1 MKNKTR
7 ILGFLAAGVVA
18 STIMLAGCKNN
29 AQTTTNGGQSSSL
42 VTAQKGEKENP
53 FNIAEAV
60 EKCAANDAETRYYV
74 KGKIKEISNALYG
87 QMILED
93 ETGTLEVYGSYSA
106 DGEKR
111 YSELLDKPQ
120 AGDTVLMYATLVTF
134 KNKPEIK
141 SGWIISFEKGKNE
154 FDSSKYE
161 EVSVNDAR
169 LKADDSLV
177 KVSGTVAKITYASGM
192 KPNGIYLVDNTNS
205 IYVYDANGSITSEVN
220 VGNNITLYG
229 KKTHYIL
236 EKEQAAAAK
245 YGYKG
250 CNQLVDCV
258 LGDNDKKVNE
268 VNYSWASSSTVK
280 NIINT
285 PVSEDISTT
294 IYKVNAL
301 IKKAPG
307 DGFINY
313 YIDDLDEKTGSY
325 VYTQANGS
333 DLSYLEPFD
342 GKICTVY
349 LSAMNAKSLASGCNW
364 RFIPVAVKDENYQFD
379 LSQTGDFVME
389 YHALPQFKN
398 TYEGDPETELLTSV
412 SSKLLG
418 FENATISYASV
429 DENIINF
436 KNETDKLVMHAN
448 KYGKTK
454 ITITVSYNGSNVKKE
469 LEIEYKEPVKYNAL
483 TISEVY
489 SQALNTEVIVKGIVG
504 AGVVNK
510 DGAFYL
516 IDETGMIAI
525 KSTKDVT
532 SMLSLGNEVII
543 KGKFTDFVSSRDK
556 EYHSQYHIANAE
568 LLVNNGGNNVYSN
581 ATFISS
587 TVKNVS
593 ELCSNKDINGTKN
606 VYVISAVARYDQQK
620 NYSNMY
626 LDDGENSIRLYSS
639 SGKQYEWILD
649 YTGNVKYE
657 VTLNAWNGKYAVSLI
672 AIILEDGTRVCNP
685 YNFTK

>member
-42 VTAQKGEKENP
+42 VTAQKGEKDNP

-74 KGKIKEISNALYG
+74 KGKIKKISNVQYG

-93 ETGTLEVYGSYSA
+93 ETGTLEVYGSYGA

-120 AGDTVLMYATLVTF
+120 VGDTVLMYATLVTY
-134 KNKPEIK
+134 NSKPEIK

-154 FDSSKYE
+154 FDPSKYE

-177 KVSGTVAKITYASGM
+177 KVSGTVAKITYAKGM

-205 IYVYDANGSITSEVN
+205 IYVYDANGSITSEVK
-220 VGNNITLYG
+220 VGNNVTLYG

-236 EKEQAAAAK
+236 DDEKSAASK

-268 VNYSWASSSTVK
+268 VNYSWVSSSTVK

-301 IKKAPG
+301 IKKTPG

-313 YIDDLDEKTGSY
+313 YINDLDEKTGSY

-349 LSAMNAKSLASGCNW
+349 LSAINAKSLVSGCNW

-379 LSQTGDFVME
+379 LSQTSDFVME
-389 YHALPQFKN
+389 YHALPQFEN
-398 TYEGDPETELLTSV
+398 SYEGDPETELLTSV

-418 FENATISYASV
+418 FENATISYTSA
-429 DENIINF
+429 DENIISF
-436 KNETDKLVMHAN
+436 KNEADKLVMHAN
-448 KYGKTK
+448 NYGKTK
-454 ITITVSYNGSNVKKE
+454 ITITVSYNGSDVKKE
-469 LEIEYKEPVKYNAL
+469 LEIEYKKPVTYDSIN
-483 TISEVY
+483 ISDVY
-489 SQALNTEVIVKGIVG
+489 KKEFGTEVIVKGIVA
-504 AGVVNK
+504 AGVVNQK
-510 DGAFYL
+510 AFYL
-516 IDETGMIAI
+516 VDETGMIACRI
-525 KSTKDVT
+525 DAAQLATIA
-532 SMLSLGNEVII
+532 LGQEII
-543 KGKFTDFVSSRDK
+543 VKGKF
-556 EYHSQYHIANAE
+556 
-568 LLVNNGGNNVYSN
+568 VNNSGEKLGQLHLEDAKILTNLGGNNTYSN
-581 ATFISS
+581 KSFEKSTLKNIIDLCTAKSEEATGKVYIVEASA
-587 TVKNVS
+587 
-593 ELCSNKDINGTKN
+593 EEIIGQYQSNIVLKD
-606 VYVISAVARYDQQK
+606 A
-620 NYSNMY
+620 
-626 LDDGENSIRLYSS
+626 DGNSL
-639 SGKQYEWILD
+639 QL
-649 YTGNVKYE
+649 YTGNSKQYKWLLNYKG
-657 VTLNAWNGKYAVSLI
+657 TLKFEITVSAWNANFKGAVV

-685 YNFTK
+685 YNFSK

>member
-7 ILGFLAAGVVA
+7 ILRFLAAGVVA

-42 VTAQKGEKENP
+42 VTAQKGEKDNP

-74 KGKIKEISNALYG
+74 KGKIKKISNVQYG

-93 ETGTLEVYGSYSA
+93 ETGTLEVYGSYGA

-120 AGDTVLMYATLVTF
+120 VGDTVLMYATLVTY
-134 KNKPEIK
+134 NSKPEIK

-154 FDSSKYE
+154 FDPSKYE

-177 KVSGTVAKITYASGM
+177 KVSGTVAKITYAKGM

-205 IYVYDANGSITSEVN
+205 IYVYDANGSITSEVK
-220 VGNNITLYG
+220 VGNNVTLYG

-236 EKEQAAAAK
+236 DDEKSAASK

-268 VNYSWASSSTVK
+268 VNYSWVSSSTVK

-301 IKKAPG
+301 IKKTPG

-313 YIDDLDEKTGSY
+313 YINDLDEKTGSY

-349 LSAMNAKSLASGCNW
+349 LSAINAKSLVSGCNW

-379 LSQTGDFVME
+379 LSQTSDFVME
-389 YHALPQFKN
+389 YHALPQFEN
-398 TYEGDPETELLTSV
+398 SYEGDPETELLTSV

-418 FENATISYASV
+418 FENATISYTSA
-429 DENIINF
+429 DENIISF
-436 KNETDKLVMHAN
+436 KNEADKLVMHAN
-448 KYGKTK
+448 NYGKTK
-454 ITITVSYNGSNVKKE
+454 ITITVSYNGSDVKKE
-469 LEIEYKEPVKYNAL
+469 LEIEYKEPVTYDSIN
-483 TISEVY
+483 ISDVY
-489 SQALNTEVIVKGIVG
+489 KKEFGTEVIVKGIVA
-504 AGVVNK
+504 AGVVNQK
-510 DGAFYL
+510 AFYL
-516 IDETGMIAI
+516 VDETGMIACRI
-525 KSTKDVT
+525 DAAQLATIA
-532 SMLSLGNEVII
+532 LGQEII
-543 KGKFTDFVSSRDK
+543 VKGKF
-556 EYHSQYHIANAE
+556 
-568 LLVNNGGNNVYSN
+568 VNNSGEKLGQLHIEDAKILTNLGGNNTYSN
-581 ATFISS
+581 KSFEKSTLKNIIDLCTAKSEEATGKVYIVEASA
-587 TVKNVS
+587 
-593 ELCSNKDINGTKN
+593 EEIIGQYQSNIVLKD
-606 VYVISAVARYDQQK
+606 A
-620 NYSNMY
+620 
-626 LDDGENSIRLYSS
+626 DGNSL
-639 SGKQYEWILD
+639 QL
-649 YTGNVKYE
+649 YTGNSKQYKWLLNYKG
-657 VTLNAWNGKYAVSLI
+657 TLKFEITVSAWNANFKGAVV

-685 YNFTK
+685 YNFSK

>member
-42 VTAQKGEKENP
+42 VTAQKGEKDNP

-74 KGKIKEISNALYG
+74 KGKIKKISNVQYG

-93 ETGTLEVYGSYSA
+93 ETGTLEVYGSYGA

-120 AGDTVLMYATLVTF
+120 VGDTVLMYATLVTF
-134 KNKPEIK
+134 NSKPEIK

-154 FDSSKYE
+154 FDPSKYE

-205 IYVYDANGSITSEVN
+205 IYVYDSNGSITSEVN

-236 EKEQAAAAK
+236 DDEKSAASK

-258 LGDNDKKVNE
+258 LGNNDKKVNE
-268 VNYSWASSSTVK
+268 VNYSWVSSSTVK

-301 IKKAPG
+301 IKKTPG

-313 YIDDLDEKTGSY
+313 YINDLDEKTGSY

-349 LSAMNAKSLASGCNW
+349 LSAINAKSLVSGCNW

-379 LSQTGDFVME
+379 LSQTSDFVME
-389 YHALPQFKN
+389 YHALPQFEN
-398 TYEGDPETELLTSV
+398 SYEGDPETELLTSV

-418 FENATISYASV
+418 FENATISYTSA
-429 DENIINF
+429 DENIISF
-436 KNETDKLVMHAN
+436 KNEADKLVMHAN
-448 KYGKTK
+448 NYGKTK
-454 ITITVSYNGSNVKKE
+454 ITITVSYNGSDVKKE
-469 LEIEYKEPVKYNAL
+469 LEIEYKKPVTYDSIN
-483 TISEVY
+483 ISDVY
-489 SQALNTEVIVKGIVG
+489 KKEFGTEVIVKGIVA
-504 AGVVNK
+504 AGVVNQK
-510 DGAFYL
+510 AFYL
-516 IDETGMIAI
+516 VDETGMIACRI
-525 KSTKDVT
+525 DAAQLATIA
-532 SMLSLGNEVII
+532 LGQEII
-543 KGKFTDFVSSRDK
+543 VKGKF
-556 EYHSQYHIANAE
+556 
-568 LLVNNGGNNVYSN
+568 VNNSGEKLGQLHIEDAKILTNLGGNNTYSN
-581 ATFISS
+581 KSFEKSTLKNIIDLCTAKSEEATGKVYIVEASA
-587 TVKNVS
+587 
-593 ELCSNKDINGTKN
+593 EEIIGQYQSNIVLKD
-606 VYVISAVARYDQQK
+606 A
-620 NYSNMY
+620 
-626 LDDGENSIRLYSS
+626 DGNSL
-639 SGKQYEWILD
+639 QL
-649 YTGNVKYE
+649 YTGNSKQYKWLLNYKG
-657 VTLNAWNGKYAVSLI
+657 TLKFEITVSAWNANFKGAVV

-685 YNFTK
+685 YNFSK

>member
-1 MKNKTR
+1 
-7 ILGFLAAGVVA
+7 
-18 STIMLAGCKNN
+18 MLAGCKNN

-42 VTAQKGEKENP
+42 VTAQKGEKDNP

-74 KGKIKEISNALYG
+74 KGKIKKISNVQYG

-93 ETGTLEVYGSYSA
+93 ETGTLEVYGSYGA

-120 AGDTVLMYATLVTF
+120 VGDTVLMYATLVTY
-134 KNKPEIK
+134 NSKPEIK

-154 FDSSKYE
+154 FDPSKYE

-205 IYVYDANGSITSEVN
+205 IYVYDANGSITSEVK
-220 VGNNITLYG
+220 VGNNVTLYG

-236 EKEQAAAAK
+236 DDEKSAASK

-268 VNYSWASSSTVK
+268 VNYSWVSSSTVK

-301 IKKAPG
+301 IKKTPG

-313 YIDDLDEKTGSY
+313 YINDLDEKTGSY

-349 LSAMNAKSLASGCNW
+349 LSAINAKSLVSGCNW

-379 LSQTGDFVME
+379 LSQTSDFVME
-389 YHALPQFKN
+389 YHALPQFEN
-398 TYEGDPETELLTSV
+398 SYEGDPETELLTSV

-418 FENATISYASV
+418 FENATISYTSA
-429 DENIINF
+429 DENIISF
-436 KNETDKLVMHAN
+436 KNEADKLVMHAN
-448 KYGKTK
+448 NYGKTK
-454 ITITVSYNGSNVKKE
+454 ITITVSYNGSDVKKE
-469 LEIEYKEPVKYNAL
+469 LEIEYKKPVTYDSIN
-483 TISEVY
+483 ISDVY
-489 SQALNTEVIVKGIVG
+489 KKEFGTEVIVKGIVA
-504 AGVVNK
+504 AGVVNQK
-510 DGAFYL
+510 AFYL
-516 IDETGMIAI
+516 VDETGMIACRI
-525 KSTKDVT
+525 DAAQLATIA
-532 SMLSLGNEVII
+532 LGQEII
-543 KGKFTDFVSSRDK
+543 VKGKF
-556 EYHSQYHIANAE
+556 
-568 LLVNNGGNNVYSN
+568 VNNSGEKLGQLHIEDAKILTNLGGNNTYSN
-581 ATFISS
+581 KSFEKS
-587 TVKNVS
+587 TLKNIIDLCTAKS
-593 ELCSNKDINGTKN
+593 EEVTGKVYIVEASAEEIIGQHQSNIVLKD
-606 VYVISAVARYDQQK
+606 A
-620 NYSNMY
+620 
-626 LDDGENSIRLYSS
+626 DGNSL
-639 SGKQYEWILD
+639 QL
-649 YTGNVKYE
+649 YTGNSKQYKWLLNYKG
-657 VTLNAWNGKYAVSLI
+657 TLKFEITVSAWNANFKGAVV

-685 YNFTK
+685 YNFSK

>member
-1 MKNKTR
+1 MKNKAR

-42 VTAQKGEKENP
+42 VTAQKGEKDNP

-74 KGKIKEISNALYG
+74 KGKIKKISNVQYG

-93 ETGTLEVYGSYSA
+93 ETGTLEVYGSYGA

-120 AGDTVLMYATLVTF
+120 VGDTVLMYATLVTY
-134 KNKPEIK
+134 NSKPEIK

-154 FDSSKYE
+154 FDPSKYE

-177 KVSGTVAKITYASGM
+177 KVSGTVAKITYAKGM

-205 IYVYDANGSITSEVN
+205 IYVYDSNGSITSEVK
-220 VGNNITLYG
+220 VGNNVTLYG

-236 EKEQAAAAK
+236 DDEKSAASK

-268 VNYSWASSSTVK
+268 VNYSWVSSSTVK

-301 IKKAPG
+301 IKKTPG

-313 YIDDLDEKTGSY
+313 YINDLDEKTGSY

-349 LSAMNAKSLASGCNW
+349 LSAINAKSLVSGCNW

-379 LSQTGDFVME
+379 LSQTSDFVME
-389 YHALPQFKN
+389 YHALPQFEN
-398 TYEGDPETELLTSV
+398 SYEGDPETELLTSV

-418 FENATISYASV
+418 FENATISYTSA
-429 DENIINF
+429 DENIISF
-436 KNETDKLVMHAN
+436 KNEADKLVMHAN
-448 KYGKTK
+448 NYGKTK
-454 ITITVSYNGSNVKKE
+454 ITITVSYNGSDVKKE
-469 LEIEYKEPVKYNAL
+469 LEIEYKKPVTYDSIN
-483 TISEVY
+483 ISDVY
-489 SQALNTEVIVKGIVG
+489 KKEFGTEVIVKGIVA
-504 AGVVNK
+504 AGVVNQK
-510 DGAFYL
+510 AFYL
-516 IDETGMIAI
+516 VDETGMIACRI
-525 KSTKDVT
+525 DAAQLATIA
-532 SMLSLGNEVII
+532 LGQEII
-543 KGKFTDFVSSRDK
+543 VKGKF
-556 EYHSQYHIANAE
+556 
-568 LLVNNGGNNVYSN
+568 VNNSGEKLGQLHIEDAKILTNLGGNNTYSN
-581 ATFISS
+581 KSFEKSTLKNIIDLCTAKSEEATGKVYIVEASA
-587 TVKNVS
+587 
-593 ELCSNKDINGTKN
+593 EEIIGQYQSNIVLKD
-606 VYVISAVARYDQQK
+606 A
-620 NYSNMY
+620 
-626 LDDGENSIRLYSS
+626 DGNSLQLYTGNS
-639 SGKQYEWILD
+639 KQYEWLLN
-649 YTGNVKYE
+649 YKG
-657 VTLNAWNGKYAVSLI
+657 TLKFEITVSAWNANFKGAVV

-685 YNFTK
+685 YNFSK

>member
-42 VTAQKGEKENP
+42 VTAQKGEKDNP

-74 KGKIKEISNALYG
+74 KGKIKKISNVQYG

-93 ETGTLEVYGSYSA
+93 ETGTLEVYGSYGA

-120 AGDTVLMYATLVTF
+120 VGDTVLMYATLVTY
-134 KNKPEIK
+134 NSKPEIK

-154 FDSSKYE
+154 FDPSKYE

-177 KVSGTVAKITYASGM
+177 KVSGTVAKITYAKGM

-205 IYVYDANGSITSEVN
+205 IYVYDANGSITSEVK
-220 VGNNITLYG
+220 VGNNVTLYG

-236 EKEQAAAAK
+236 DDEKSAASK

-268 VNYSWASSSTVK
+268 VNYSWVSSSTVK

-285 PVSEDISTT
+285 PDSEDISTT

-301 IKKAPG
+301 IKKTPG

-313 YIDDLDEKTGSY
+313 YINDLDEKTGSY

-349 LSAMNAKSLASGCNW
+349 LSAINAKSLVSGCNW

-379 LSQTGDFVME
+379 LSQTSDVVME
-389 YHALPQFKN
+389 YHALPQFEN
-398 TYEGDPETELLTSV
+398 SYEGDPETELLTSV

-418 FENATISYASV
+418 FENATISYTSA
-429 DENIINF
+429 DENIISF
-436 KNETDKLVMHAN
+436 KNEADKLVMHAN
-448 KYGKTK
+448 NYGKTK
-454 ITITVSYNGSNVKKE
+454 ITITVSYNGSDVKKE
-469 LEIEYKEPVKYNAL
+469 LEIEYKKPVTYDSIN
-483 TISEVY
+483 ISDVY
-489 SQALNTEVIVKGIVG
+489 KKEFGTEVIVKGIVA
-504 AGVVNK
+504 AGVVNQK
-510 DGAFYL
+510 AFYL
-516 IDETGMIAI
+516 VDETGMIACRI
-525 KSTKDVT
+525 DAAQLATIA
-532 SMLSLGNEVII
+532 LGQEII
-543 KGKFTDFVSSRDK
+543 VKGKF
-556 EYHSQYHIANAE
+556 
-568 LLVNNGGNNVYSN
+568 VNNSGEKLGQLHIEDAKILTNLGGNNTYSN
-581 ATFISS
+581 KSFEKSTLKNIIDLCTAKSEEATGKVYIVEASA
-587 TVKNVS
+587 
-593 ELCSNKDINGTKN
+593 EEIIGQYQSNIVLKD
-606 VYVISAVARYDQQK
+606 A
-620 NYSNMY
+620 
-626 LDDGENSIRLYSS
+626 DGNSL
-639 SGKQYEWILD
+639 QL
-649 YTGNVKYE
+649 YTGNSKQYKWLLNYKG
-657 VTLNAWNGKYAVSLI
+657 TLKFEITVSAWNANFKGAVV

-685 YNFTK
+685 YNFSK

>member
-42 VTAQKGEKENP
+42 VTAQKGEKDNP

-74 KGKIKEISNALYG
+74 KGKIKKISNVQYG

-93 ETGTLEVYGSYSA
+93 ETGTLEVYGSYGA

-120 AGDTVLMYATLVTF
+120 VGDTVLMYATLVTY
-134 KNKPEIK
+134 NSKPEIK

-154 FDSSKYE
+154 FDPSKYE

-177 KVSGTVAKITYASGM
+177 KVSGTVAKITYAKGM

-205 IYVYDANGSITSEVN
+205 IYVYDANGSITSEVK
-220 VGNNITLYG
+220 VGNNVTLYG

-236 EKEQAAAAK
+236 DDEKSAASK

-268 VNYSWASSSTVK
+268 VNYSWVSSSTVK

-301 IKKAPG
+301 IKKTPG

-313 YIDDLDEKTGSY
+313 YINDLDEKTGSY

-349 LSAMNAKSLASGCNW
+349 LSAINAKSLVSGCNW

-379 LSQTGDFVME
+379 LSQTSDFVME
-389 YHALPQFKN
+389 YHALPQFEN
-398 TYEGDPETELLTSV
+398 SYEGDPETELLTSV

-418 FENATISYASV
+418 FENATISYTSA
-429 DENIINF
+429 DENIISF
-436 KNETDKLVMHAN
+436 KNEADKLVMHAN
-448 KYGKTK
+448 NYGKTK
-454 ITITVSYNGSNVKKE
+454 ITITVSYNGSDVKKE
-469 LEIEYKEPVKYNAL
+469 LEIEYKKPVTYDSIN
-483 TISEVY
+483 ISDVY
-489 SQALNTEVIVKGIVG
+489 KKEFGTEVIVKGIVA
-504 AGVVNK
+504 AGVVNQK
-510 DGAFYL
+510 AFYL
-516 IDETGMIAI
+516 VDETGMIACRI
-525 KSTKDVT
+525 DAAQLATIA
-532 SMLSLGNEVII
+532 LGQEII
-543 KGKFTDFVSSRDK
+543 VKGKF
-556 EYHSQYHIANAE
+556 
-568 LLVNNGGNNVYSN
+568 VNNSGEKLGQLHIEDAKILTNLGGNNTYSN
-581 ATFISS
+581 KSFEKSTLKNIIDLCTAKSEEATGKVYIVEASA
-587 TVKNVS
+587 
-593 ELCSNKDINGTKN
+593 EEIIGQYQSNIVLKD
-606 VYVISAVARYDQQK
+606 A
-620 NYSNMY
+620 
-626 LDDGENSIRLYSS
+626 DGNSL
-639 SGKQYEWILD
+639 QL
-649 YTGNVKYE
+649 YTGNSKQYKWLLNYKG
-657 VTLNAWNGKYAVSLI
+657 TLKFEITVSAWNANFKGAVV
-672 AIILEDGTRVCNP
+672 AIILEDGTRVCNS
-685 YNFTK
+685 YNFSK

>member
-42 VTAQKGEKENP
+42 VTAQKGEKDNP

-74 KGKIKEISNALYG
+74 KGKIKKISNVQYG

-93 ETGTLEVYGSYSA
+93 ETGTLEVYGSYGA

-120 AGDTVLMYATLVTF
+120 VGDTVLMYATLVTF
-134 KNKPEIK
+134 NSKPEIK

-154 FDSSKYE
+154 FDPSKYE

-205 IYVYDANGSITSEVN
+205 IYVYDSNGSITSEVN

-236 EKEQAAAAK
+236 DDEKSAASK

-258 LGDNDKKVNE
+258 LGNNDKKVNE
-268 VNYSWASSSTVK
+268 VNYSWVSSSTVK

-301 IKKAPG
+301 IKKTPG

-313 YIDDLDEKTGSY
+313 YINDLDEKTGSY

-364 RFIPVAVKDENYQFD
+364 RFIPVAVKDENYHFD
-379 LSQTGDFVME
+379 LSQTSDFVME

-398 TYEGDPETELLTSV
+398 TYEGDPKAELLKSV
-412 SSKLLG
+412 SSTLLG
-418 FENATISYASV
+418 FENATISYTSA
-429 DENIINF
+429 DENIISF
-436 KNETDKLVMHAN
+436 KNEADKLVMHAN

-454 ITITVSYNGSNVKKE
+454 ITITVSYNGSDVKKE

-489 SQALNTEVIVKGIVG
+489 SKALNTEVIVKGVVA
-504 AGVVNK
+504 AGVVNQN
-510 DGAFYL
+510 AFYL
-516 IDETGMIAI
+516 VDETGMIAI
-525 KSTKDVT
+525 RTTKDVI

-543 KGKFTDFVSSRDK
+543 KGKFTDLVSSQRK
-556 EYHSQYHIANAE
+556 EHHSQYHITDAE

-581 ATFISS
+581 ATFVSS
-587 TVKNVS
+587 TVKDVS

-606 VYVISAVARYDQQK
+606 VYVISAVPRYDQQEK
-620 NYSNMY
+620 FSNMY
-626 LDDGENSIRLYSS
+626 LDDGENSIRLYSG

-685 YNFTK
+685 YNFSK

>member
-42 VTAQKGEKENP
+42 VTAQKGEKDNP

-74 KGKIKEISNALYG
+74 KGKIKKISNVQYG

-93 ETGTLEVYGSYSA
+93 ETGTLEVYGSYGA

-120 AGDTVLMYATLVTF
+120 VGDTVLMYATLVTY
-134 KNKPEIK
+134 NSKPEIK

-154 FDSSKYE
+154 FDPSKYE

-169 LKADDSLV
+169 LKTDDSLV
-177 KVSGTVAKITYASGM
+177 KVSGTVAKITYAKGM

-205 IYVYDANGSITSEVN
+205 IYVYDSNGSITSEVK
-220 VGNNITLYG
+220 VGNNVTLYG

-236 EKEQAAAAK
+236 DDEKSAASK

-268 VNYSWASSSTVK
+268 VNYSWVSSSTVK

-301 IKKAPG
+301 IKKTPG

-313 YIDDLDEKTGSY
+313 YINDLDEKTGSY

-349 LSAMNAKSLASGCNW
+349 LSAINAKSLVSGCNW

-379 LSQTGDFVME
+379 LSQTSDFVME
-389 YHALPQFKN
+389 YHALPQFEN
-398 TYEGDPETELLTSV
+398 SYEGDPETELLTSV

-418 FENATISYASV
+418 FENATISYTSA
-429 DENIINF
+429 DENIISF
-436 KNETDKLVMHAN
+436 KNEADKLVMHAN
-448 KYGKTK
+448 NYGKTK
-454 ITITVSYNGSNVKKE
+454 ITITVSYNGSDVKKE
-469 LEIEYKEPVKYNAL
+469 LEIEYKKPVTYDSIN
-483 TISEVY
+483 ISDVY
-489 SQALNTEVIVKGIVG
+489 KKEFGTEVIVKGIVA
-504 AGVVNK
+504 AGVVNQK
-510 DGAFYL
+510 AFYL
-516 IDETGMIAI
+516 VDETGMIACRI
-525 KSTKDVT
+525 DAAQLATIA
-532 SMLSLGNEVII
+532 LGQEII
-543 KGKFTDFVSSRDK
+543 VKGKF
-556 EYHSQYHIANAE
+556 
-568 LLVNNGGNNVYSN
+568 VNNSGEKLGQLHIEDAKILTNLGGNNTYSN
-581 ATFISS
+581 KSFEKSTLKNIIDLCTAKSEEATGKVYIVEASA
-587 TVKNVS
+587 
-593 ELCSNKDINGTKN
+593 EEIIGQYQSNIVLKD
-606 VYVISAVARYDQQK
+606 A
-620 NYSNMY
+620 
-626 LDDGENSIRLYSS
+626 DGNSLQLYTGNS
-639 SGKQYEWILD
+639 KQYEWLLN
-649 YTGNVKYE
+649 YKG
-657 VTLNAWNGKYAVSLI
+657 TLKFEITVSAWNANFKGAVV

-685 YNFTK
+685 YNFSK

>member
-42 VTAQKGEKENP
+42 VTAQKGEKDNP

-74 KGKIKEISNALYG
+74 KGKIKKISNVQYG

-93 ETGTLEVYGSYSA
+93 ETGTLEVYGSYGA

-120 AGDTVLMYATLVTF
+120 VGDTVLMYATLVTY
-134 KNKPEIK
+134 NSKPEIK

-154 FDSSKYE
+154 FDPSKYE

-177 KVSGTVAKITYASGM
+177 KVSGTVAKITYAKGM

-205 IYVYDANGSITSEVN
+205 IYVYDSNGSITSEVK
-220 VGNNITLYG
+220 VGNNVTLYG

-236 EKEQAAAAK
+236 DDEKSAASK

-268 VNYSWASSSTVK
+268 VNYSWVSSSTVK

-301 IKKAPG
+301 IKKTPG

-313 YIDDLDEKTGSY
+313 YINDLDEKTGSY

-349 LSAMNAKSLASGCNW
+349 LSAINAKSLVSGCNW

-379 LSQTGDFVME
+379 LSQTSDFVME
-389 YHALPQFKN
+389 YHALPQFEN
-398 TYEGDPETELLTSV
+398 SYEGDPETELLTSV

-418 FENATISYASV
+418 FENATISYTSA
-429 DENIINF
+429 DENIISF
-436 KNETDKLVMHAN
+436 KNEADKLVMHAN
-448 KYGKTK
+448 NYGKTK
-454 ITITVSYNGSNVKKE
+454 ITITVSYNGSDVKKE
-469 LEIEYKEPVKYNAL
+469 LEIEYKKPVTYDSIN
-483 TISEVY
+483 ISDVY
-489 SQALNTEVIVKGIVG
+489 KKEFGTEVIVKGIVA
-504 AGVVNK
+504 AGVVNQK
-510 DGAFYL
+510 AFYL
-516 IDETGMIAI
+516 VDETGMIACRI
-525 KSTKDVT
+525 DAAQLATIA
-532 SMLSLGNEVII
+532 LGQEII
-543 KGKFTDFVSSRDK
+543 VKGKF
-556 EYHSQYHIANAE
+556 
-568 LLVNNGGNNVYSN
+568 VNNSGEKLGQLHIEDAKILTNLGGNNTYSN
-581 ATFISS
+581 KSFEKSTLKNIIDLCTAKSEEATGKVYIVEASAEEIIGQYQSNIVLKDADGNSLQLYTASS
-587 TVKNVS
+587 
-593 ELCSNKDINGTKN
+593 
-606 VYVISAVARYDQQK
+606 
-620 NYSNMY
+620 
-626 LDDGENSIRLYSS
+626 
-639 SGKQYEWILD
+639 KQYEWLLN
-649 YTGNVKYE
+649 YKG
-657 VTLNAWNGKYAVSLI
+657 TLKFEITVNAWNAKFKGAVV
-672 AIILEDGTRVCNP
+672 AVILEDGTRVCNP
-685 YNFTK
+685 YNFSK

>member
-42 VTAQKGEKENP
+42 VTAQKGEKDNP

-74 KGKIKEISNALYG
+74 KGKIKKISNVQYG

-93 ETGTLEVYGSYSA
+93 ETGTLEVYGSYGA

-120 AGDTVLMYATLVTF
+120 VGDTVLMYATLVTY
-134 KNKPEIK
+134 NSKPEIK

-154 FDSSKYE
+154 FDPSKYE

-177 KVSGTVAKITYASGM
+177 KVSGTVAKITYAKGM

-205 IYVYDANGSITSEVN
+205 IYVYDSNGSITSEVK
-220 VGNNITLYG
+220 VGNNVTLYG

-236 EKEQAAAAK
+236 DDEKSAASK

-268 VNYSWASSSTVK
+268 VNYSWVSSSTVK

-301 IKKAPG
+301 IKKTPG

-313 YIDDLDEKTGSY
+313 YINDLDEKTGSY

-349 LSAMNAKSLASGCNW
+349 LSAINAKSLVSGCNW

-379 LSQTGDFVME
+379 LSQTSDFVME
-389 YHALPQFKN
+389 YHALPQFEN
-398 TYEGDPETELLTSV
+398 SYEGDPETELLTSV

-418 FENATISYASV
+418 FENATISYTSA
-429 DENIINF
+429 DENIISF
-436 KNETDKLVMHAN
+436 KNEADKLVMHAN
-448 KYGKTK
+448 NYGKTK
-454 ITITVSYNGSNVKKE
+454 ITITVSYNGSDVKKE
-469 LEIEYKEPVKYNAL
+469 LEIEYKKPVTYDSIN
-483 TISEVY
+483 ISDVY
-489 SQALNTEVIVKGIVG
+489 KKEFGTEVIVKGIVA
-504 AGVVNK
+504 AGVVNQK
-510 DGAFYL
+510 AFYL
-516 IDETGMIAI
+516 VDETGMIACRI
-525 KSTKDVT
+525 DDAQLATIA
-532 SMLSLGNEVII
+532 LGQEII
-543 KGKFTDFVSSRDK
+543 VKGKF
-556 EYHSQYHIANAE
+556 
-568 LLVNNGGNNVYSN
+568 VNNRGEKLGQLHIEDAKILTNLGGNNTYSN
-581 ATFISS
+581 KSFEKSTLKNIIDLCTAKSEEATGKVYIVEASA
-587 TVKNVS
+587 
-593 ELCSNKDINGTKN
+593 EEIIGQYQSNIVLKD
-606 VYVISAVARYDQQK
+606 A
-620 NYSNMY
+620 
-626 LDDGENSIRLYSS
+626 DGNSLQLYTGNS
-639 SGKQYEWILD
+639 KQYEWLLN
-649 YTGNVKYE
+649 YKG
-657 VTLNAWNGKYAVSLI
+657 TLKFEITVSAWNANFKGAVV

-685 YNFTK
+685 YNFSK

>member
-42 VTAQKGEKENP
+42 VTAQKGEKDNP

-74 KGKIKEISNALYG
+74 KGKIKKISNVQYG

-93 ETGTLEVYGSYSA
+93 ETGTLEVYGSYGA

-120 AGDTVLMYATLVTF
+120 VGDTVLMYATLVTY
-134 KNKPEIK
+134 NSKPEIK

-154 FDSSKYE
+154 FDPSKYE

-177 KVSGTVAKITYASGM
+177 KVSGTVAKITYAKGM

-205 IYVYDANGSITSEVN
+205 IYVYDANGSITSEVK
-220 VGNNITLYG
+220 VGNNVTLYG

-236 EKEQAAAAK
+236 DDEKSAASK

-268 VNYSWASSSTVK
+268 VNYSWVSSSTVK

-301 IKKAPG
+301 IKKTPG

-313 YIDDLDEKTGSY
+313 YINDLDEKTGSY

-349 LSAMNAKSLASGCNW
+349 LSAINAKSLVSGCNW

-379 LSQTGDFVME
+379 LSQTSDFVME
-389 YHALPQFKN
+389 YHALPQFEN
-398 TYEGDPETELLTSV
+398 SYEGDPETELLTSV

-418 FENATISYASV
+418 FENATISYTSA
-429 DENIINF
+429 DENIISF
-436 KNETDKLVMHAN
+436 KNEADKLVMHAN
-448 KYGKTK
+448 NYGKTK
-454 ITITVSYNGSNVKKE
+454 ITITVSYNGSDVKKE
-469 LEIEYKEPVKYNAL
+469 LEIEYKKPVTYDSIN
-483 TISEVY
+483 ISDVY
-489 SQALNTEVIVKGIVG
+489 KKEFGTEVIVKGIVA
-504 AGVVNK
+504 AGVVNQK
-510 DGAFYL
+510 AFYL
-516 IDETGMIAI
+516 VDETGMIACRI
-525 KSTKDVT
+525 DAAQLATIA
-532 SMLSLGNEVII
+532 LGQEII
-543 KGKFTDFVSSRDK
+543 VKGKF
-556 EYHSQYHIANAE
+556 
-568 LLVNNGGNNVYSN
+568 VNNSGEKLGQLHIEDAKILTNLGGNNTYSN
-581 ATFISS
+581 KSFEKSTLKNIIDLCTAKSEEATGKVYIVEASA
-587 TVKNVS
+587 
-593 ELCSNKDINGTKN
+593 EEIIGQYQSNIVLKD
-606 VYVISAVARYDQQK
+606 A
-620 NYSNMY
+620 
-626 LDDGENSIRLYSS
+626 DGNSL
-639 SGKQYEWILD
+639 QL
-649 YTGNVKYE
+649 YTGNSKQYKWLLNYKG
-657 VTLNAWNGKYAVSLI
+657 TLKFEITVSAWNANFKGAVV
-672 AIILEDGTRVCNP
+672 AVILEDGTRVCNP
-685 YNFTK
+685 YNFSK

>member
-42 VTAQKGEKENP
+42 VTAQKGEKDNP

-74 KGKIKEISNALYG
+74 KGKIKKISNVQYG

-93 ETGTLEVYGSYSA
+93 ETGTLEVYGSYGA

-120 AGDTVLMYATLVTF
+120 VGDTVLMYATLVTY
-134 KNKPEIK
+134 NSKPEIK

-154 FDSSKYE
+154 FDPSKYE

-177 KVSGTVAKITYASGM
+177 KVSGTVAKITYAKGM

-205 IYVYDANGSITSEVN
+205 IYVYDANGSITSEVK
-220 VGNNITLYG
+220 VGNNVTLYG

-236 EKEQAAAAK
+236 DDEKSAASK

-268 VNYSWASSSTVK
+268 VNYSWVSSSTVK

-301 IKKAPG
+301 IKKTPG

-313 YIDDLDEKTGSY
+313 YINDLDEKTGSY

-349 LSAMNAKSLASGCNW
+349 LSAINAKSLVSGCNW

-379 LSQTGDFVME
+379 LSQTSDFVME
-389 YHALPQFKN
+389 YHALPQFEN
-398 TYEGDPETELLTSV
+398 SYEGDPETELLTSV

-418 FENATISYASV
+418 FENATISYTSA
-429 DENIINF
+429 DENIISF
-436 KNETDKLVMHAN
+436 KNEADKLVMHAN
-448 KYGKTK
+448 NYGKTK
-454 ITITVSYNGSNVKKE
+454 ITITVSYNGSDVKKE
-469 LEIEYKEPVKYNAL
+469 LEIEYKKPVTYDSIN
-483 TISEVY
+483 ISDVY
-489 SQALNTEVIVKGIVG
+489 KKEFGTEVIVKGIVA
-504 AGVVNK
+504 AGVVNQK
-510 DGAFYL
+510 AFYL
-516 IDETGMIAI
+516 VDETGMIACRI
-525 KSTKDVT
+525 DAAKLATIA
-532 SMLSLGNEVII
+532 LGQEII
-543 KGKFTDFVSSRDK
+543 VKGKF
-556 EYHSQYHIANAE
+556 
-568 LLVNNGGNNVYSN
+568 VNNSGEKLGQLHIEDAKILTNLGGNNTYSN
-581 ATFISS
+581 KSFEKSTLKNIIDLCTAKSEEATGKVYIVEASA
-587 TVKNVS
+587 
-593 ELCSNKDINGTKN
+593 EEIIGQYQSNIVLKD
-606 VYVISAVARYDQQK
+606 A
-620 NYSNMY
+620 
-626 LDDGENSIRLYSS
+626 DGNSL
-639 SGKQYEWILD
+639 QL
-649 YTGNVKYE
+649 YTGNSKQYKWLLNYKG
-657 VTLNAWNGKYAVSLI
+657 TLKFEITVSAWNANFKGAVV

-685 YNFTK
+685 YNFSK

>member
-42 VTAQKGEKENP
+42 VTAQKGEKDNP

-74 KGKIKEISNALYG
+74 KGKIKKISNVQYG

-93 ETGTLEVYGSYSA
+93 ETGTLEVYGSYGA

-120 AGDTVLMYATLVTF
+120 VGDTVLMYATLVTY
-134 KNKPEIK
+134 NSKPEIK

-154 FDSSKYE
+154 FDPSKYE

-177 KVSGTVAKITYASGM
+177 KVSGTVAKITYAKGM

-205 IYVYDANGSITSEVN
+205 IYVYDANGSITSEVK
-220 VGNNITLYG
+220 VGNNVTLYG

-236 EKEQAAAAK
+236 DDEKSAASK

-268 VNYSWASSSTVK
+268 VNYSWVSSSTVK

-313 YIDDLDEKTGSY
+313 YINDLDEKTGSY

-349 LSAMNAKSLASGCNW
+349 LSAINAKSLVSGCNW

-379 LSQTGDFVME
+379 LSQTSDFVME
-389 YHALPQFKN
+389 YHALPQFEN
-398 TYEGDPETELLTSV
+398 SYEGDPETELLTSV

-418 FENATISYASV
+418 FENATISYTSA
-429 DENIINF
+429 DENIISF
-436 KNETDKLVMHAN
+436 KNEADKLVMHAN
-448 KYGKTK
+448 NYGKTK
-454 ITITVSYNGSNVKKE
+454 ITITVSYNGSDVKKE
-469 LEIEYKEPVKYNAL
+469 LEIEYKKPVTYDSIN
-483 TISEVY
+483 ISDVY
-489 SQALNTEVIVKGIVG
+489 KKEFGTEVIVKGIVA
-504 AGVVNK
+504 AGVVNQK
-510 DGAFYL
+510 AFYL
-516 IDETGMIAI
+516 VDETGMIACRI
-525 KSTKDVT
+525 DAAQLATIA
-532 SMLSLGNEVII
+532 LGQEII
-543 KGKFTDFVSSRDK
+543 VKGKF
-556 EYHSQYHIANAE
+556 
-568 LLVNNGGNNVYSN
+568 VNNSGEKLGQLHIEDAKILTNLGGNNTYSN
-581 ATFISS
+581 KSFEKSTLKNIIDLCTAKSEEATGKVYIVEASA
-587 TVKNVS
+587 
-593 ELCSNKDINGTKN
+593 EEIIGQYQSNIVLKD
-606 VYVISAVARYDQQK
+606 A
-620 NYSNMY
+620 
-626 LDDGENSIRLYSS
+626 DGNSL
-639 SGKQYEWILD
+639 QL
-649 YTGNVKYE
+649 YTGNSKQYKWLLNYKG
-657 VTLNAWNGKYAVSLI
+657 TLKFEITVSAWNANFKGAVV
-672 AIILEDGTRVCNP
+672 AIILDDGTRVCNP
-685 YNFTK
+685 YNFSK

>member
-42 VTAQKGEKENP
+42 VTAQKGEKDNP

-74 KGKIKEISNALYG
+74 KGKIKKISNVQYG

-93 ETGTLEVYGSYSA
+93 ETGTLEVYGSYGA

-120 AGDTVLMYATLVTF
+120 VGDTVLMYATLVTY
-134 KNKPEIK
+134 NSKPEIK

-154 FDSSKYE
+154 FDPSKYE

-169 LKADDSLV
+169 LKTDDSLV
-177 KVSGTVAKITYASGM
+177 KVSGTVAKITYAKGM

-205 IYVYDANGSITSEVN
+205 IYVYDANGSITSEVK
-220 VGNNITLYG
+220 VGNNVTLYG

-236 EKEQAAAAK
+236 DDEKSAASK

-268 VNYSWASSSTVK
+268 VNYSWVSSSTVK

-301 IKKAPG
+301 IKKTPG

-313 YIDDLDEKTGSY
+313 YINDLDEKTGSY

-349 LSAMNAKSLASGCNW
+349 LSAINAKSLVSGCNW

-379 LSQTGDFVME
+379 LSQTSDFVME
-389 YHALPQFKN
+389 YHALPQFEN
-398 TYEGDPETELLTSV
+398 FYEGDPETELLTSV

-418 FENATISYASV
+418 FENATISYTSA
-429 DENIINF
+429 DENIISF
-436 KNETDKLVMHAN
+436 KNEADKLVMHAN
-448 KYGKTK
+448 NYGKTK
-454 ITITVSYNGSNVKKE
+454 ITITVSYNGSDVKKE
-469 LEIEYKEPVKYNAL
+469 LEIEYKKPVTYDSIN
-483 TISEVY
+483 ISDVY
-489 SQALNTEVIVKGIVG
+489 KKEFGTEVIVKGIVA
-504 AGVVNK
+504 AGVVNQK
-510 DGAFYL
+510 AFYL
-516 IDETGMIAI
+516 VDETGMIACRI
-525 KSTKDVT
+525 DAAQLATIA
-532 SMLSLGNEVII
+532 LGQEII
-543 KGKFTDFVSSRDK
+543 VKGKF
-556 EYHSQYHIANAE
+556 
-568 LLVNNGGNNVYSN
+568 VNNSGEKLGQLHIEDAKILTNLGGNNTYSN
-581 ATFISS
+581 KSFEKSTLKNIIDLCTAKSEEATGKVYIVEASA
-587 TVKNVS
+587 
-593 ELCSNKDINGTKN
+593 EEIIGQYQSNIVLKD
-606 VYVISAVARYDQQK
+606 A
-620 NYSNMY
+620 
-626 LDDGENSIRLYSS
+626 DGNSLQLYTENS
-639 SGKQYEWILD
+639 KQYKWLLN
-649 YTGNVKYE
+649 YKG
-657 VTLNAWNGKYAVSLI
+657 TLKFEITVSAWNANFKGAVV

-685 YNFTK
+685 YNFSK

>member
-42 VTAQKGEKENP
+42 VTAQKGEKDNP

-74 KGKIKEISNALYG
+74 KGKIKKISNVQYG

-93 ETGTLEVYGSYSA
+93 ETGTLEVYGSYGA

-120 AGDTVLMYATLVTF
+120 VGDTVLMYATLVTF
-134 KNKPEIK
+134 NSKPEIK

-154 FDSSKYE
+154 FDPSKYE

-205 IYVYDANGSITSEVN
+205 IYVYDSNGSITSEVN

-236 EKEQAAAAK
+236 EKEQTAAAK

-250 CNQLVDCV
+250 CNQLVDCR
-258 LGDNDKKVNE
+258 LEKNDNKTNI
-268 VNYSWASSSTVK
+268 VNYDWVKSSTVK
-280 NIINT
+280 DVMNT

-313 YIDDLDEKTGSY
+313 YINDLDGTTGSY
-325 VYTQANGS
+325 VYTQANGN
-333 DLSYLEPFD
+333 DLDYLEPFD

-349 LSAMNAKSLASGCNW
+349 LSAINAKSLDSGCIW
-364 RFIPVAVKDENYQFD
+364 RFIPVSVKDENYKFDVANTNDFVLNYYAMDQFD
-379 LSQTGDFVME
+379 SS
-389 YHALPQFKN
+389 
-398 TYEGDPETELLTSV
+398 YEGDPETELLTSV
-412 SSKLLG
+412 SSTLLG
-418 FENATISYASV
+418 FENATISYSSS
-429 DENIINF
+429 DENVFYFDNSNN
-436 KNETDKLVMHAN
+436 KVVLHA
-448 KYGKTK
+448 KDYGKAT
-454 ITITVSYNGSNVKKE
+454 ITITVSYNGTSKSQTI
-469 LEIEYKEPVKYNAL
+469 EIEYKKPVTYDSIN
-483 TISEVY
+483 ISDVY
-489 SQALNTEVIVKGIVG
+489 KKEFGTEVIVKGVVA
-504 AGVVNK
+504 AGVVNQK
-510 DGAFYL
+510 AFYL
-516 IDETGMIAI
+516 VDETGMIVCLTDDAQLATI
-525 KSTKDVT
+525 A
-532 SMLSLGNEVII
+532 LGQEII
-543 KGKFTDFVSSRDK
+543 VKGKF
-556 EYHSQYHIANAE
+556 
-568 LLVNNGGNNVYSN
+568 VNNRGENLGQLHLEDAEILTVLGGNNTYSN
-581 ATFISS
+581 KSFEESTLKNIIDLCTAKSEAATG
-587 TVKNVS
+587 K
-593 ELCSNKDINGTKN
+593 
-606 VYVISAVARYDQQK
+606 VYIVEASVEEIVYPM
-620 NYSNMY
+620 YSNIV
-626 LDDGENSIRLYSS
+626 LKDAEGNSLQLYTASS
-639 SGKQYEWILD
+639 KQYEWLLN
-649 YTGNVKYE
+649 YKG
-657 VTLNAWNGKYAVSLI
+657 TLKFEITVNAWNAKFKGAVV
-672 AIILEDGTRVCNP
+672 AVILEDGTRVCNP
-685 YNFTK
+685 YNFSK

>member
-42 VTAQKGEKENP
+42 VTAQKGEKDNP

-74 KGKIKEISNALYG
+74 KGKIKKISNVQYG

-93 ETGTLEVYGSYSA
+93 ETGTLEVYGSYGA

-120 AGDTVLMYATLVTF
+120 VGDTVLMYATLVTF
-134 KNKPEIK
+134 NSKPEIK

-154 FDSSKYE
+154 FDPSKYE

-169 LKADDSLV
+169 SKADDSLV

-205 IYVYDANGSITSEVN
+205 IYVYDSNGSITSEVN

-236 EKEQAAAAK
+236 EKEQTAAAK

-250 CNQLVDCV
+250 CNQLVDCR
-258 LGDNDKKVNE
+258 LEKNDNKTNI
-268 VNYSWASSSTVK
+268 VNYDWVKSSTVK
-280 NIINT
+280 DVMNT

-313 YIDDLDEKTGSY
+313 YINDLDGTTGSY
-325 VYTQANGS
+325 VYTQANGN
-333 DLSYLEPFD
+333 DLDYLEPFD

-349 LSAMNAKSLASGCNW
+349 LSAINAKSLDSGCIW
-364 RFIPVAVKDENYQFD
+364 RFIPVSVKDENYKFDVANTNDFVLNYYAMDQFD
-379 LSQTGDFVME
+379 SS
-389 YHALPQFKN
+389 
-398 TYEGDPETELLTSV
+398 YEGDPETELLTSV
-412 SSKLLG
+412 SSTLLG
-418 FENATISYASV
+418 FENATISYSSS
-429 DENIINF
+429 DENVFYFDNSDN
-436 KNETDKLVMHAN
+436 KVVLHA
-448 KYGKTK
+448 KDYGKAT
-454 ITITVSYNGSNVKKE
+454 ITITVSYNGTSKSQTI
-469 LEIEYKEPVKYNAL
+469 EIEYKKPVTYDSIN
-483 TISEVY
+483 ISDVY
-489 SQALNTEVIVKGIVG
+489 KKEFGTEVIVV
-504 AGVVNK
+504 
-510 DGAFYL
+510 
-516 IDETGMIAI
+516 
-525 KSTKDVT
+525 
-532 SMLSLGNEVII
+532 LSKV
-543 KGKFTDFVSSRDK
+543 R
-556 EYHSQYHIANAE
+556 
-568 LLVNNGGNNVYSN
+568 
-581 ATFISS
+581 
-587 TVKNVS
+587 
-593 ELCSNKDINGTKN
+593 
-606 VYVISAVARYDQQK
+606 
-620 NYSNMY
+620 
-626 LDDGENSIRLYSS
+626 
-639 SGKQYEWILD
+639 
-649 YTGNVKYE
+649 
-657 VTLNAWNGKYAVSLI
+657 
-672 AIILEDGTRVCNP
+672 
-685 YNFTK
+685 

>member
-74 KGKIKEISNALYG
+74 KGKIKKISNVQYG

-93 ETGTLEVYGSYSA
+93 ETGTLEVYGSYGA

-120 AGDTVLMYATLVTF
+120 VGDTVLMYATLVTY
-134 KNKPEIK
+134 NSKPEIK

-154 FDSSKYE
+154 FDPSKYE

-205 IYVYDANGSITSEVN
+205 IYVYDANGSITSEVK
-220 VGNNITLYG
+220 VGNNVTLYG

-236 EKEQAAAAK
+236 DDEKSAASK

-268 VNYSWASSSTVK
+268 VNYSWVSSSTVK

-301 IKKAPG
+301 IKKTPG

-313 YIDDLDEKTGSY
+313 YINDLDEKTGSY
-325 VYTQANGS
+325 VYTQANGN
-333 DLSYLEPFD
+333 DLDYLEPFD

-364 RFIPVAVKDENYQFD
+364 RFIPVAVKDENYHFD
-379 LSQTGDFVME
+379 LSQTSDFVME
-389 YHALPQFKN
+389 YHALPQFEN
-398 TYEGDPETELLTSV
+398 SYEGDPETELLTSV
-412 SSKLLG
+412 SSTLLG
-418 FENATISYASV
+418 FENATISYTSA
-429 DENIINF
+429 DENIISF
-436 KNETDKLVMHAN
+436 KNEADKLIMHTN
-448 KYGKTK
+448 NYGKTK

-469 LEIEYKEPVKYNAL
+469 LEIEYKEPVTYDSIN
-483 TISEVY
+483 ISDVY
-489 SQALNTEVIVKGIVG
+489 KKEFGTEVIVKGIVA
-504 AGVVNK
+504 AGVVNQK
-510 DGAFYL
+510 AFYL
-516 IDETGMIAI
+516 VDETGIIACRI
-525 KSTKDVT
+525 DAAQLATIA
-532 SMLSLGNEVII
+532 LGQEIII
-543 KGKFTDFVSSRDK
+543 KGKF
-556 EYHSQYHIANAE
+556 
-568 LLVNNGGNNVYSN
+568 VNNSGEKLGQLHIEDAEILTNLGGNNTYSN
-581 ATFISS
+581 KSFEKSTLKNIIDLCTAKSEAATGKVYIVEASAEEIIG
-587 TVKNVS
+587 KYQ
-593 ELCSNKDINGTKN
+593 SNIVLKD
-606 VYVISAVARYDQQK
+606 A
-620 NYSNMY
+620 
-626 LDDGENSIRLYSS
+626 DGNSLQLYTGNS
-639 SGKQYEWILD
+639 KQYEWLLN
-649 YTGNVKYE
+649 YKG
-657 VTLNAWNGKYAVSLI
+657 TLKFEITVSAWNAKFKGAVV
-672 AIILEDGTRVCNP
+672 AVILEDGTRVCNP
-685 YNFTK
+685 YNFSK

>member
-42 VTAQKGEKENP
+42 VTAQKGEKDNP

-74 KGKIKEISNALYG
+74 KGKIKKISNVQYG

-93 ETGTLEVYGSYSA
+93 ETGTLEVYGSYGA

-120 AGDTVLMYATLVTF
+120 VGDTVLMYATLVTF
-134 KNKPEIK
+134 NSKPEIK

-154 FDSSKYE
+154 FDPSKYE

-205 IYVYDANGSITSEVN
+205 IYVYDSNGSITSEVN

-236 EKEQAAAAK
+236 EKEQTAAAK

-250 CNQLVDCV
+250 CNQLVDCR
-258 LGDNDKKVNE
+258 LGENDKKVNE
-268 VNYSWASSSTVK
+268 VNYSWVSSSTVK

-301 IKKAPG
+301 IKKAQG

-313 YIDDLDEKTGSY
+313 YINDLDEKTGSY

-379 LSQTGDFVME
+379 LSQTSDFVME
-389 YHALPQFKN
+389 YHALPQFEN
-398 TYEGDPETELLTSV
+398 SYEGDPETELLTSV

-418 FENATISYASV
+418 FENATISYTSA
-429 DENIINF
+429 DENIISF

-448 KYGKTK
+448 NYGKTK
-454 ITITVSYNGSNVKKE
+454 ITITVSYNGSDVKKE
-469 LEIEYKEPVKYNAL
+469 LEIEYKEPVKYDAL
-483 TISEVY
+483 TILEVY
-489 SQALNTEVIVKGIVG
+489 SKALNTEVIVKGVVA
-504 AGVVNK
+504 AGVVNQ
-510 DGAFYL
+510 DAFYL
-516 IDETGMIAI
+516 VDETGMIAI
-525 KSTKDVT
+525 RTTQDVL
-532 SMLSLGNEVII
+532 SILSLGNEVII
-543 KGKFTDFVSSRDK
+543 KGKFTDLVSSQGK
-556 EYHSQYHIANAE
+556 EHHSQYHITDAE

-581 ATFISS
+581 ATFVSS

-606 VYVISAVARYDQQK
+606 VYVISAVPRYDQQK
-620 NYSNMY
+620 YYSNMY

-685 YNFTK
+685 YNFSK

>member
-42 VTAQKGEKENP
+42 VTAQKGEKDNP

-74 KGKIKEISNALYG
+74 KGKIKKISNVQYG

-93 ETGTLEVYGSYSA
+93 ETGTLEVYGSYGA

-120 AGDTVLMYATLVTF
+120 VGDTVLMYATLVTY
-134 KNKPEIK
+134 NSKPEIK

-154 FDSSKYE
+154 FDPSKYE

-177 KVSGTVAKITYASGM
+177 KVSGTVAKITYAKGM

-205 IYVYDANGSITSEVN
+205 IYVYDANGSITSEVK
-220 VGNNITLYG
+220 VGNNVTLYG

-236 EKEQAAAAK
+236 DDEKSAASK

-268 VNYSWASSSTVK
+268 VNYSWVSSSTVK

-301 IKKAPG
+301 IKKTPG

-313 YIDDLDEKTGSY
+313 YINDLDEKTGSY

-349 LSAMNAKSLASGCNW
+349 LSAINAKSLVSGCNW

-379 LSQTGDFVME
+379 LSQTSDFVME
-389 YHALPQFKN
+389 YHALPQFEN
-398 TYEGDPETELLTSV
+398 SYEGDPETELLTSV

-418 FENATISYASV
+418 FENATISYTSA
-429 DENIINF
+429 DENIISF
-436 KNETDKLVMHAN
+436 KNEADKLVMHAN
-448 KYGKTK
+448 NYGKTK
-454 ITITVSYNGSNVKKE
+454 ITITVSYNGSDVKKE
-469 LEIEYKEPVKYNAL
+469 LEIEYKKPVTYDSIN
-483 TISEVY
+483 ISDVY
-489 SQALNTEVIVKGIVG
+489 KKEFGTEVIVKGIVA
-504 AGVVNK
+504 AGVVNQK
-510 DGAFYL
+510 AFYL
-516 IDETGMIAI
+516 VDETGMIACRI
-525 KSTKDVT
+525 DAAQLATIA
-532 SMLSLGNEVII
+532 LGQEII
-543 KGKFTDFVSSRDK
+543 VKGKF
-556 EYHSQYHIANAE
+556 
-568 LLVNNGGNNVYSN
+568 VNNSGEKLGQLHIEDAKILTNLGGNNTYSN
-581 ATFISS
+581 KSFEKSTLKNIIDLCTAKSEEATGKVYIVEASA
-587 TVKNVS
+587 
-593 ELCSNKDINGTKN
+593 EEIIGQHQSNIVLKD
-606 VYVISAVARYDQQK
+606 A
-620 NYSNMY
+620 
-626 LDDGENSIRLYSS
+626 DGNSL
-639 SGKQYEWILD
+639 QL
-649 YTGNVKYE
+649 YTGNSKQYKWLLNYKG
-657 VTLNAWNGKYAVSLI
+657 TLKFEITVSAWNANFKGAVV

-685 YNFTK
+685 YNFSK

>member
-42 VTAQKGEKENP
+42 VTAQKGEKDNP

-74 KGKIKEISNALYG
+74 KGKIKKISNVQYG

-93 ETGTLEVYGSYSA
+93 ETGTLEVYGSYGA

-120 AGDTVLMYATLVTF
+120 VGDTVLMYATLVTY
-134 KNKPEIK
+134 NSKPEIK

-154 FDSSKYE
+154 FDPSKYE

-177 KVSGTVAKITYASGM
+177 KVSGTVAKITYAKGM

-236 EKEQAAAAK
+236 DDEKSAASK

-268 VNYSWASSSTVK
+268 VNYSWVSSSTVK

-301 IKKAPG
+301 IKKTPG

-313 YIDDLDEKTGSY
+313 YINDLDEKTGSY

-349 LSAMNAKSLASGCNW
+349 LSAINAKSLVSGCNW

-379 LSQTGDFVME
+379 LSQTSDFVME
-389 YHALPQFKN
+389 YHALPQFEN
-398 TYEGDPETELLTSV
+398 SYEGDPETELLTSV

-418 FENATISYASV
+418 FENATISYTSA
-429 DENIINF
+429 DENIISF
-436 KNETDKLVMHAN
+436 KNEADKLVMHAN
-448 KYGKTK
+448 NYGKTK
-454 ITITVSYNGSNVKKE
+454 ITITVSYNGSDVKKE
-469 LEIEYKEPVKYNAL
+469 LEIEYKKPVTYDSIN
-483 TISEVY
+483 ISDVY
-489 SQALNTEVIVKGIVG
+489 KKEFGTEVIVKGIVA
-504 AGVVNK
+504 AGVVNQK
-510 DGAFYL
+510 AFYL
-516 IDETGMIAI
+516 VDETGMIACRI
-525 KSTKDVT
+525 DAAQLATIA
-532 SMLSLGNEVII
+532 LGQEII
-543 KGKFTDFVSSRDK
+543 VKGKF
-556 EYHSQYHIANAE
+556 
-568 LLVNNGGNNVYSN
+568 VNNSGEKLGQLHIEDAKILTNLGGNNTYSN
-581 ATFISS
+581 KSFEKSTLKNIIDLCTAKSEEATGKVYIVEASA
-587 TVKNVS
+587 
-593 ELCSNKDINGTKN
+593 EEIIGQYQSNIVLKD
-606 VYVISAVARYDQQK
+606 A
-620 NYSNMY
+620 
-626 LDDGENSIRLYSS
+626 DGNSL
-639 SGKQYEWILD
+639 QL
-649 YTGNVKYE
+649 YTGNSKQYKWLLNYKG
-657 VTLNAWNGKYAVSLI
+657 TLKFEITVSAWNANFKGAVV

-685 YNFTK
+685 YNFSK

>member
-42 VTAQKGEKENP
+42 VTAQKGEKDNP

-74 KGKIKEISNALYG
+74 KGKIKKISNVQYG

-93 ETGTLEVYGSYSA
+93 ETGTLEVYGSYGA

-120 AGDTVLMYATLVTF
+120 VGDTVLMYATLVTY
-134 KNKPEIK
+134 NSKPEIK

-154 FDSSKYE
+154 FDPSKYE

-177 KVSGTVAKITYASGM
+177 KVSGTVAKITYAKGM

-205 IYVYDANGSITSEVN
+205 IYVYDANGSITSEVK
-220 VGNNITLYG
+220 VGNNVTLYG

-236 EKEQAAAAK
+236 DDEKSAASK

-268 VNYSWASSSTVK
+268 VNYSWVSSSTVK

-301 IKKAPG
+301 IKKTPG

-313 YIDDLDEKTGSY
+313 YINDLDEKTGSY
-325 VYTQANGS
+325 VYTQAKGS

-349 LSAMNAKSLASGCNW
+349 LSAINAKSLVSGCNW

-379 LSQTGDFVME
+379 LSQTSDFVME
-389 YHALPQFKN
+389 YHALPQFEN
-398 TYEGDPETELLTSV
+398 SYEGDPETELLTSV

-418 FENATISYASV
+418 FENATISYTSA
-429 DENIINF
+429 DENIISF
-436 KNETDKLVMHAN
+436 KNEADKLVMHAN
-448 KYGKTK
+448 NYGKTK
-454 ITITVSYNGSNVKKE
+454 ITITVSYNGSDVKKE
-469 LEIEYKEPVKYNAL
+469 LEIEYKKPVTYDSIN
-483 TISEVY
+483 ISDVY
-489 SQALNTEVIVKGIVG
+489 KKEFGTEVIVKGIVA
-504 AGVVNK
+504 AGVVNQK
-510 DGAFYL
+510 AFYL
-516 IDETGMIAI
+516 VDETGMIACRI
-525 KSTKDVT
+525 DAAQLATIA
-532 SMLSLGNEVII
+532 LGQEII
-543 KGKFTDFVSSRDK
+543 VKGKF
-556 EYHSQYHIANAE
+556 
-568 LLVNNGGNNVYSN
+568 VNNSGEKLGQLHIEDAKILTNLGGNNTYSN
-581 ATFISS
+581 KSFEKSTLKNIIDLCTAKSEEATGKVYIVEASA
-587 TVKNVS
+587 
-593 ELCSNKDINGTKN
+593 EEIIGQYQSNIVLKD
-606 VYVISAVARYDQQK
+606 A
-620 NYSNMY
+620 
-626 LDDGENSIRLYSS
+626 DGNSL
-639 SGKQYEWILD
+639 QL
-649 YTGNVKYE
+649 YTGNSKQYKWLLNYKG
-657 VTLNAWNGKYAVSLI
+657 TLKFEITVSAWNANFKGAVV

-685 YNFTK
+685 YNFSK

>member
-7 ILGFLAAGVVA
+7 ILGFLSAGVVA

-42 VTAQKGEKENP
+42 VTAQKGEKDNP

-74 KGKIKEISNALYG
+74 KGKIKKISNVQYG

-93 ETGTLEVYGSYSA
+93 ETGTLEVYGSYGA

-120 AGDTVLMYATLVTF
+120 VGDTVLMYATLVTY
-134 KNKPEIK
+134 NSKPEIK

-154 FDSSKYE
+154 FDPSKYE

-177 KVSGTVAKITYASGM
+177 KVSGTVAKITYAKGM

-205 IYVYDANGSITSEVN
+205 IYVYDANGSITSEVK
-220 VGNNITLYG
+220 VGNNVTLYG

-236 EKEQAAAAK
+236 DDEKSAASK

-268 VNYSWASSSTVK
+268 VNYSWVSSSTVK

-301 IKKAPG
+301 IKKTPG

-313 YIDDLDEKTGSY
+313 YINDLDEKTGSY

-349 LSAMNAKSLASGCNW
+349 LSAINAKSLVSGCNW

-379 LSQTGDFVME
+379 LSQTSDFVME
-389 YHALPQFKN
+389 YHALPQFEN
-398 TYEGDPETELLTSV
+398 SYEGDPETELLTSV

-418 FENATISYASV
+418 FENATISYTSA
-429 DENIINF
+429 DENIISF
-436 KNETDKLVMHAN
+436 KNEADKLVMHAN
-448 KYGKTK
+448 NYGKTK
-454 ITITVSYNGSNVKKE
+454 ITITVSYNGSDVKKE
-469 LEIEYKEPVKYNAL
+469 LEIEYKKPVTYDSIN
-483 TISEVY
+483 ISDVY
-489 SQALNTEVIVKGIVG
+489 KKEFGTEVIVKGIVA
-504 AGVVNK
+504 AGVVNQK
-510 DGAFYL
+510 AFYL
-516 IDETGMIAI
+516 VDETGMIACRI
-525 KSTKDVT
+525 DAAQLATIA
-532 SMLSLGNEVII
+532 LGQEII
-543 KGKFTDFVSSRDK
+543 VKGKF
-556 EYHSQYHIANAE
+556 
-568 LLVNNGGNNVYSN
+568 VNNSGEKLGQLHIEDAKILTNLGGNNTYSN
-581 ATFISS
+581 KSFEKSTLKNIIDLCTAKSEEATGKVYIVEASA
-587 TVKNVS
+587 
-593 ELCSNKDINGTKN
+593 EEIIGQYQSNIVLKD
-606 VYVISAVARYDQQK
+606 A
-620 NYSNMY
+620 
-626 LDDGENSIRLYSS
+626 DGNSL
-639 SGKQYEWILD
+639 QL
-649 YTGNVKYE
+649 YTGNSKQYKWLLNYKG
-657 VTLNAWNGKYAVSLI
+657 TLKFEITVSAWNANFKGAVV

-685 YNFTK
+685 YNFSK

>member
-42 VTAQKGEKENP
+42 VTAQKGEKDNP

-74 KGKIKEISNALYG
+74 KGKIKKISNVQYG

-93 ETGTLEVYGSYSA
+93 ETGTLEVYGSYGA

-120 AGDTVLMYATLVTF
+120 VGDTVLMYATLVTF
-134 KNKPEIK
+134 NSKPEIK

-154 FDSSKYE
+154 FDPSKYE

-205 IYVYDANGSITSEVN
+205 IYVYDSNGSITSEVN

-236 EKEQAAAAK
+236 DDEKSAASK

-268 VNYSWASSSTVK
+268 VNYSWVSSSTVK

-301 IKKAPG
+301 IKKTPG

-313 YIDDLDEKTGSY
+313 YINDLDEKTGSY

-389 YHALPQFKN
+389 YHALPQFEN

-412 SSKLLG
+412 SSTLLG
-418 FENATISYASV
+418 FENATISYTSA
-429 DENIINF
+429 DENIISF

-448 KYGKTK
+448 NYGKTK
-454 ITITVSYNGSNVKKE
+454 ITITVSYNGSDVKKE
-469 LEIEYKEPVKYNAL
+469 LEIEYKKPVTYDSIN
-483 TISEVY
+483 ISDVY
-489 SQALNTEVIVKGIVG
+489 KKEFGTEVIVKGIVA
-504 AGVVNK
+504 AGVVNQK
-510 DGAFYL
+510 AFYL
-516 IDETGMIAI
+516 VDETGMIACRTDAAQLATI
-525 KSTKDVT
+525 A
-532 SMLSLGNEVII
+532 LGQEII
-543 KGKFTDFVSSRDK
+543 VKGKF
-556 EYHSQYHIANAE
+556 
-568 LLVNNGGNNVYSN
+568 VNNSGKKLGQLHIEDAEILTNLGGNNTYSN
-581 ATFISS
+581 KSFEKSTLKNIIDLCTAKSEEATGKVYIVEASAEEI
-587 TVKNVS
+587 VGQYQ
-593 ELCSNKDINGTKN
+593 SNIVLKD
-606 VYVISAVARYDQQK
+606 A
-620 NYSNMY
+620 
-626 LDDGENSIRLYSS
+626 DGNSLQLYTGNS
-639 SGKQYEWILD
+639 KQYEWLL
-649 YTGNVKYE
+649 KYQG
-657 VTLNAWNGKYAVSLI
+657 TLKLEITVNAWNGTFKGAVV
-672 AIILEDGTRVCNP
+672 AVILEDGTRVCNP

>member
-42 VTAQKGEKENP
+42 VTAQKGEKDNP

-74 KGKIKEISNALYG
+74 KGKIKKISNVQYG

-93 ETGTLEVYGSYSA
+93 ETGTLEVYGSYGA

-120 AGDTVLMYATLVTF
+120 VGDTVLMYATLVTY
-134 KNKPEIK
+134 NSKPEIK

-154 FDSSKYE
+154 FDPSKYE

-177 KVSGTVAKITYASGM
+177 KVSGTVAKITYAKGM

-205 IYVYDANGSITSEVN
+205 IYVYDSNGSITSEVK
-220 VGNNITLYG
+220 VGNNVTLYG

-236 EKEQAAAAK
+236 DDEKSAASK

-268 VNYSWASSSTVK
+268 VNYSWVSSSTVK

-301 IKKAPG
+301 IKKTPG

-313 YIDDLDEKTGSY
+313 YINDLDEKTGSY

-349 LSAMNAKSLASGCNW
+349 LSAINAKSLVSGCNW

-379 LSQTGDFVME
+379 LSQTSDFVME
-389 YHALPQFKN
+389 YHALPQFEN
-398 TYEGDPETELLTSV
+398 SYEGDPETELLTSV

-418 FENATISYASV
+418 FENATISYTSA
-429 DENIINF
+429 DENIISF
-436 KNETDKLVMHAN
+436 KNEADKLVMHAN
-448 KYGKTK
+448 NYGKTK
-454 ITITVSYNGSNVKKE
+454 ITITVSYNGSDVKKE
-469 LEIEYKEPVKYNAL
+469 LEIEYKKPVTYDSIN
-483 TISEVY
+483 ISDVY
-489 SQALNTEVIVKGIVG
+489 KKEFGTEVIVKGIVA
-504 AGVVNK
+504 AGVVNQK
-510 DGAFYL
+510 AFYL
-516 IDETGMIAI
+516 VDETGMIACRI
-525 KSTKDVT
+525 DAAQLATIA
-532 SMLSLGNEVII
+532 LGQEII
-543 KGKFTDFVSSRDK
+543 VKGKF
-556 EYHSQYHIANAE
+556 
-568 LLVNNGGNNVYSN
+568 VNNSGEKLGQLHIEDAKILTNLGGNNTYSN
-581 ATFISS
+581 KSFEKSTLKNIIDLCTAKSEEATGKVYIVEASA
-587 TVKNVS
+587 
-593 ELCSNKDINGTKN
+593 EEIIGQHQSNIVLKD
-606 VYVISAVARYDQQK
+606 A
-620 NYSNMY
+620 
-626 LDDGENSIRLYSS
+626 DGNSLQLYTGNS
-639 SGKQYEWILD
+639 KQYEWLLN
-649 YTGNVKYE
+649 YKG
-657 VTLNAWNGKYAVSLI
+657 TLKFEITVSAWNANFKGAVV

-685 YNFTK
+685 YNFSK

>member
-42 VTAQKGEKENP
+42 VTAQKGEKDNP

-60 EKCAANDAETRYYV
+60 EKCAVNDAETRYYV
-74 KGKIKEISNALYG
+74 KGKIKKISNVQYG

-93 ETGTLEVYGSYSA
+93 ETGTLEVYGSYGA

-120 AGDTVLMYATLVTF
+120 VGDTVLMYATLVTY
-134 KNKPEIK
+134 NSKPEIK

-154 FDSSKYE
+154 FDPSKYE

-205 IYVYDANGSITSEVN
+205 IYVYDANGSITSEVK
-220 VGNNITLYG
+220 VGNNVTLYG

-236 EKEQAAAAK
+236 DDEKSAASK

-268 VNYSWASSSTVK
+268 VNYSWVSSSTVK

-301 IKKAPG
+301 IKKTPG

-313 YIDDLDEKTGSY
+313 YINDLDEKTGSY

-349 LSAMNAKSLASGCNW
+349 LSAINAKSLVSGCNW

-379 LSQTGDFVME
+379 LSQTSDFVME
-389 YHALPQFKN
+389 YHALPQFEN
-398 TYEGDPETELLTSV
+398 SYEGDPETELLTSV

-418 FENATISYASV
+418 FENATISYTSA
-429 DENIINF
+429 DENIISF
-436 KNETDKLVMHAN
+436 KNEADKLVMHAN
-448 KYGKTK
+448 NYGKTK
-454 ITITVSYNGSNVKKE
+454 ITITVSYNGSDVKKE
-469 LEIEYKEPVKYNAL
+469 LEIEYKKPVTYDSIN
-483 TISEVY
+483 ISDVY
-489 SQALNTEVIVKGIVG
+489 KKEFGTEVIVKGIVA
-504 AGVVNK
+504 AGVVNQK
-510 DGAFYL
+510 AFYL
-516 IDETGMIAI
+516 VDETGMIACRI
-525 KSTKDVT
+525 DAAQLATIA
-532 SMLSLGNEVII
+532 LGQEII
-543 KGKFTDFVSSRDK
+543 VKGKF
-556 EYHSQYHIANAE
+556 
-568 LLVNNGGNNVYSN
+568 VNNSGEKLGQLHIEDAKILTNLGGNNTYSN
-581 ATFISS
+581 KSFEKSTLKNIIDLCTAKSEEATGKVYIVEASA
-587 TVKNVS
+587 
-593 ELCSNKDINGTKN
+593 EEIIGQYQSNIVLKD
-606 VYVISAVARYDQQK
+606 A
-620 NYSNMY
+620 
-626 LDDGENSIRLYSS
+626 DGNSL
-639 SGKQYEWILD
+639 QL
-649 YTGNVKYE
+649 YTGNSKQYKWLLNYKG
-657 VTLNAWNGKYAVSLI
+657 TLKFEITVSAWNANFKGAVV

-685 YNFTK
+685 YNFSK

>member
-7 ILGFLAAGVVA
+7 ILVFLAAGVVA

-42 VTAQKGEKENP
+42 VTAQKGEKDNP

-74 KGKIKEISNALYG
+74 KGKIKKISNVQYG

-93 ETGTLEVYGSYSA
+93 ETGTLEVYGSYGA

-120 AGDTVLMYATLVTF
+120 VGDTVLMYATLVTY
-134 KNKPEIK
+134 NSKPEIK

-154 FDSSKYE
+154 FDPSKYE

-177 KVSGTVAKITYASGM
+177 KVSGTVAKITYAKGM

-205 IYVYDANGSITSEVN
+205 IYVYDANGSITSEVK
-220 VGNNITLYG
+220 VGNNVTLYG

-236 EKEQAAAAK
+236 DDEKSAASK

-268 VNYSWASSSTVK
+268 VNYSWVSSSTVK

-301 IKKAPG
+301 IKKTPG

-313 YIDDLDEKTGSY
+313 YINDLDEKTGSY

-349 LSAMNAKSLASGCNW
+349 LSAINAKSLVSGCNW

-379 LSQTGDFVME
+379 LSQTSDFVME
-389 YHALPQFKN
+389 YHALPQFEN
-398 TYEGDPETELLTSV
+398 SYEGDPETELLTSV

-418 FENATISYASV
+418 FENATISYTSA
-429 DENIINF
+429 DENIISF
-436 KNETDKLVMHAN
+436 KNEADKLVMHAN
-448 KYGKTK
+448 NYGKTK
-454 ITITVSYNGSNVKKE
+454 ITITVSYNGSDVKKE
-469 LEIEYKEPVKYNAL
+469 LEIEYKKPVTYDSIN
-483 TISEVY
+483 ISDVY
-489 SQALNTEVIVKGIVG
+489 KKEFGTEVIVKGIVA
-504 AGVVNK
+504 AGVVNQK
-510 DGAFYL
+510 AFYL
-516 IDETGMIAI
+516 VDETGMIACRI
-525 KSTKDVT
+525 DAAQLATIA
-532 SMLSLGNEVII
+532 LGQEII
-543 KGKFTDFVSSRDK
+543 VKGKF
-556 EYHSQYHIANAE
+556 
-568 LLVNNGGNNVYSN
+568 VNNSGEKLGQLHIEDAKILTNLGGNNTYSN
-581 ATFISS
+581 KSFEKSTLKNIIDLCTAKSEEATGKVYIVEASA
-587 TVKNVS
+587 
-593 ELCSNKDINGTKN
+593 EEIIGQYQSNIVLKD
-606 VYVISAVARYDQQK
+606 A
-620 NYSNMY
+620 
-626 LDDGENSIRLYSS
+626 DGNSL
-639 SGKQYEWILD
+639 QL
-649 YTGNVKYE
+649 YTGNSKQYKWLLNYKG
-657 VTLNAWNGKYAVSLI
+657 TLKFEITVSAWNANFKGAVV

-685 YNFTK
+685 YNFSK

>member
-42 VTAQKGEKENP
+42 VTAQKGEKDNP

-74 KGKIKEISNALYG
+74 KGKIKKISNVQYG

-93 ETGTLEVYGSYSA
+93 ETGTLEVYGSYGA

-120 AGDTVLMYATLVTF
+120 VGDTVLMYATLVTY
-134 KNKPEIK
+134 NSKPEIK

-154 FDSSKYE
+154 FDPSKYE

-205 IYVYDANGSITSEVN
+205 IYVYDSNGSITSEVN

-236 EKEQAAAAK
+236 DDEKSAASK

-268 VNYSWASSSTVK
+268 VNYSWVSSSTVK

-301 IKKAPG
+301 IKKTPG

-313 YIDDLDEKTGSY
+313 YINDLDEKTGSY
-325 VYTQANGS
+325 VYTQANGN
-333 DLSYLEPFD
+333 DLDYLEPFD

-389 YHALPQFKN
+389 YYALPQFKN

-418 FENATISYASV
+418 FENATISYTSA

-436 KNETDKLVMHAN
+436 KNEADKLVMHAN
-448 KYGKTK
+448 NYGKTK
-454 ITITVSYNGSNVKKE
+454 ITITVSYNGSDVKKE
-469 LEIEYKEPVKYNAL
+469 LEIEYKKPVTYDSIN
-483 TISEVY
+483 ISDVY
-489 SQALNTEVIVKGIVG
+489 KKEFGTEVIVKGVVA
-504 AGVVNK
+504 AGVVNQK
-510 DGAFYL
+510 AFYL
-516 IDETGMIAI
+516 VDETGMIACRI
-525 KSTKDVT
+525 DAAQLATIA
-532 SMLSLGNEVII
+532 LGQEII
-543 KGKFTDFVSSRDK
+543 VKGKF
-556 EYHSQYHIANAE
+556 
-568 LLVNNGGNNVYSN
+568 VNNSGEKLGQLHLEDAKILTNLGGNNTYSN
-581 ATFISS
+581 KSFEKSTLKNIIDLCTAKSEEATGKVYIVEASAEEI
-587 TVKNVS
+587 VGQYQ
-593 ELCSNKDINGTKN
+593 SNIVLKD
-606 VYVISAVARYDQQK
+606 A
-620 NYSNMY
+620 
-626 LDDGENSIRLYSS
+626 DGNSLQLYTGNS
-639 SGKQYEWILD
+639 KQYEWLLN
-649 YTGNVKYE
+649 YKG
-657 VTLNAWNGKYAVSLI
+657 TLKFEITVNAWNDKFKGAVV
-672 AIILEDGTRVCNP
+672 AVILEDGTRVCNP
-685 YNFTK
+685 YNFSK

>member
-42 VTAQKGEKENP
+42 VTAQKGEKDNP

-74 KGKIKEISNALYG
+74 KGKIKKISNVQYG

-93 ETGTLEVYGSYSA
+93 ETGTLEVYGSYGA

-120 AGDTVLMYATLVTF
+120 VGDTVLMYATLVTY
-134 KNKPEIK
+134 NSKPEIK

-154 FDSSKYE
+154 FDPSKYE

-177 KVSGTVAKITYASGM
+177 KVSGTVAKITYAKGM

-205 IYVYDANGSITSEVN
+205 IYVYDSNGSITSEVK
-220 VGNNITLYG
+220 VGNNVTLYG

-236 EKEQAAAAK
+236 DDEKSAASK

-268 VNYSWASSSTVK
+268 VNYSWVSSSTVK

-301 IKKAPG
+301 IKKTPG

-313 YIDDLDEKTGSY
+313 YINDLDEKTGSY

-349 LSAMNAKSLASGCNW
+349 LSAINAKSLVSGCNW

-379 LSQTGDFVME
+379 LSQTSDFVME
-389 YHALPQFKN
+389 YHALPQFEN
-398 TYEGDPETELLTSV
+398 SYEGDPETELLTSV

-418 FENATISYASV
+418 FENATISYTSA
-429 DENIINF
+429 DENIISF
-436 KNETDKLVMHAN
+436 KNEADKLVMHAN
-448 KYGKTK
+448 NYGKTK
-454 ITITVSYNGSNVKKE
+454 ITITVSYNGSDVKKE
-469 LEIEYKEPVKYNAL
+469 LEIEYKKPVTYDSIN
-483 TISEVY
+483 ISDVY
-489 SQALNTEVIVKGIVG
+489 KKEFGTEVIVKGIVA
-504 AGVVNK
+504 AGVVNQK
-510 DGAFYL
+510 AFYL
-516 IDETGMIAI
+516 VDETGMIACRI
-525 KSTKDVT
+525 DAAQLATIA
-532 SMLSLGNEVII
+532 LGQEII
-543 KGKFTDFVSSRDK
+543 VKGKF
-556 EYHSQYHIANAE
+556 
-568 LLVNNGGNNVYSN
+568 VNNSGEKLGQLHIEDAKILTNLGGNNTYSN
-581 ATFISS
+581 KSFEKSTLKNIIDLCTAKSEEATGKVYIVEASA
-587 TVKNVS
+587 
-593 ELCSNKDINGTKN
+593 EEIIGQHQSNIVLKD
-606 VYVISAVARYDQQK
+606 A
-620 NYSNMY
+620 
-626 LDDGENSIRLYSS
+626 DGNSL
-639 SGKQYEWILD
+639 QL
-649 YTGNVKYE
+649 YTGNSKQYKWLLNYKG
-657 VTLNAWNGKYAVSLI
+657 TLKFEITVSAWNANFKGAVV

-685 YNFTK
+685 YNFSK

>member
-42 VTAQKGEKENP
+42 VTAQKGEKDNP

-74 KGKIKEISNALYG
+74 KGKIKKISNVQYG

-93 ETGTLEVYGSYSA
+93 ETGTLEVYGSYGA

-120 AGDTVLMYATLVTF
+120 VGDTVLMYATLVTY
-134 KNKPEIK
+134 NSKPEIK

-154 FDSSKYE
+154 FDPSKYE

-177 KVSGTVAKITYASGM
+177 KVSGTVAKITYAKGM

-205 IYVYDANGSITSEVN
+205 IYVYDANGSITSEVK
-220 VGNNITLYG
+220 VGNNVTLYG

-236 EKEQAAAAK
+236 DDEKSAASK

-268 VNYSWASSSTVK
+268 VNYSWVSSSTVK

-301 IKKAPG
+301 IKKTPG

-313 YIDDLDEKTGSY
+313 YINDLDEKTGSY

-349 LSAMNAKSLASGCNW
+349 LSAINAKSLVSGCNW

-379 LSQTGDFVME
+379 LSQTSDFVME
-389 YHALPQFKN
+389 YHALPQFEN
-398 TYEGDPETELLTSV
+398 SYEGDPETELLTSV

-418 FENATISYASV
+418 FENATISYTSA
-429 DENIINF
+429 DENIISF
-436 KNETDKLVMHAN
+436 KNEADKLVMHAN
-448 KYGKTK
+448 NYGKTK
-454 ITITVSYNGSNVKKE
+454 ITITVSYNGSDVKKE
-469 LEIEYKEPVKYNAL
+469 LEIEYKKPVTYDSIN
-483 TISEVY
+483 ISDVY
-489 SQALNTEVIVKGIVG
+489 KKEFGTEVIVKGIVA
-504 AGVVNK
+504 AGVVNQK
-510 DGAFYL
+510 AFYL
-516 IDETGMIAI
+516 VDETGMIACRI
-525 KSTKDVT
+525 DAAQLATIA
-532 SMLSLGNEVII
+532 LGQEII
-543 KGKFTDFVSSRDK
+543 VKGKF
-556 EYHSQYHIANAE
+556 
-568 LLVNNGGNNVYSN
+568 VNNSGEKLGQLHIEDAKILTNLGGNNTYSN
-581 ATFISS
+581 KSFEKSTLKNIIDLCTAKSEEATGKVYIVEASA
-587 TVKNVS
+587 
-593 ELCSNKDINGTKN
+593 EEIIGQYQSNIVLKD
-606 VYVISAVARYDQQK
+606 A
-620 NYSNMY
+620 
-626 LDDGENSIRLYSS
+626 DGNNL
-639 SGKQYEWILD
+639 QL
-649 YTGNVKYE
+649 YTGNSKQYKWLLNYKG
-657 VTLNAWNGKYAVSLI
+657 TLKFEITVSAWNANFKGAVV

-685 YNFTK
+685 YNFSK

>member
-29 AQTTTNGGQSSSL
+29 TQTTTNGGQSSSL
-42 VTAQKGEKENP
+42 VTAQKGEKDNP

-74 KGKIKEISNALYG
+74 KGKIKKISNVQYG

-93 ETGTLEVYGSYSA
+93 ETGTLEVYGSYGA

-120 AGDTVLMYATLVTF
+120 VGDTVLMYATLVTY
-134 KNKPEIK
+134 NSKPEIK

-154 FDSSKYE
+154 FDPSKYE

-177 KVSGTVAKITYASGM
+177 KVSGTVAKITYAKGM

-205 IYVYDANGSITSEVN
+205 IYVYDANGSITSEVK
-220 VGNNITLYG
+220 VGNNVTLYG

-236 EKEQAAAAK
+236 DDEKSAASK

-268 VNYSWASSSTVK
+268 VNYSWVSSSTVK

-301 IKKAPG
+301 IKKTPG

-313 YIDDLDEKTGSY
+313 YINDLDEKTGSY

-349 LSAMNAKSLASGCNW
+349 LSAINAKSLVSGCNW

-379 LSQTGDFVME
+379 LSQTSDFVME
-389 YHALPQFKN
+389 YHALPQFEN
-398 TYEGDPETELLTSV
+398 SYEGDPETELLTSV

-418 FENATISYASV
+418 FENATISYTSA
-429 DENIINF
+429 DENIISF
-436 KNETDKLVMHAN
+436 KNEADKLVMHAN
-448 KYGKTK
+448 NYGKTK
-454 ITITVSYNGSNVKKE
+454 ITITVSYNGSDVKKE
-469 LEIEYKEPVKYNAL
+469 LEIEYKKPVTYDSIN
-483 TISEVY
+483 ISDVY
-489 SQALNTEVIVKGIVG
+489 KKEFGTEVIVKGIVA
-504 AGVVNK
+504 AGVVNQK
-510 DGAFYL
+510 AFYL
-516 IDETGMIAI
+516 VDETGMIACRI
-525 KSTKDVT
+525 DAAQLATIA
-532 SMLSLGNEVII
+532 LGQEII
-543 KGKFTDFVSSRDK
+543 VKGKF
-556 EYHSQYHIANAE
+556 
-568 LLVNNGGNNVYSN
+568 VNNSGEKLGQLHIEDAKILTNLGGNNTYSN
-581 ATFISS
+581 KSFEKSTLKNIIDLCTAKSEEATGKVYIVEASA
-587 TVKNVS
+587 
-593 ELCSNKDINGTKN
+593 EEIIGQYQSNIVLKD
-606 VYVISAVARYDQQK
+606 A
-620 NYSNMY
+620 
-626 LDDGENSIRLYSS
+626 DGNSL
-639 SGKQYEWILD
+639 QL
-649 YTGNVKYE
+649 YTGNSKQYKWLLNYKG
-657 VTLNAWNGKYAVSLI
+657 TLKFEITVSAWNANFKGAVV
-672 AIILEDGTRVCNP
+672 AVILEDGTRVCNP
-685 YNFTK
+685 YNFSK

>member
-1 MKNKTR
+1 M
-7 ILGFLAAGVVA
+7 GFLAAGVVA

-42 VTAQKGEKENP
+42 VTAQKGEKDNP

-74 KGKIKEISNALYG
+74 KGKIKKISNVQYG

-93 ETGTLEVYGSYSA
+93 ETGTLEVYGSYGA

-120 AGDTVLMYATLVTF
+120 VGDTVLMYATLVTY
-134 KNKPEIK
+134 NSKPEIK

-154 FDSSKYE
+154 FDPSKYE

-177 KVSGTVAKITYASGM
+177 KVSGTVAKITYAKGM

-205 IYVYDANGSITSEVN
+205 IYVYDANGSITSEVK
-220 VGNNITLYG
+220 VGNNVTLYG

-236 EKEQAAAAK
+236 DDEKSAASK

-268 VNYSWASSSTVK
+268 VNYSWVSSSTVK

-301 IKKAPG
+301 IKKTPG

-313 YIDDLDEKTGSY
+313 YINDLDEKTGSY

-349 LSAMNAKSLASGCNW
+349 LSAINAKSLVSGCNW

-379 LSQTGDFVME
+379 LSQTSDFVME
-389 YHALPQFKN
+389 YHALPQFEN
-398 TYEGDPETELLTSV
+398 SYEGDPETELLTSV

-418 FENATISYASV
+418 FENATISYTSA
-429 DENIINF
+429 DENIISF
-436 KNETDKLVMHAN
+436 KNEADKLVMHAN
-448 KYGKTK
+448 NYGKTK
-454 ITITVSYNGSNVKKE
+454 ITITVSYNGSDVKKE
-469 LEIEYKEPVKYNAL
+469 LEIEYKKPVTYDSIN
-483 TISEVY
+483 ISDVY
-489 SQALNTEVIVKGIVG
+489 KKEFGTEVIVKGIVA
-504 AGVVNK
+504 AGVVNQK
-510 DGAFYL
+510 AFYL
-516 IDETGMIAI
+516 VSETGMIACRI
-525 KSTKDVT
+525 DAAQLATIA
-532 SMLSLGNEVII
+532 LGQEII
-543 KGKFTDFVSSRDK
+543 VKGKF
-556 EYHSQYHIANAE
+556 
-568 LLVNNGGNNVYSN
+568 VNNSGEKLGQLHIEDAKILTNLGGNNTYSN
-581 ATFISS
+581 KSFEKSTLKNIIDLCTAKSEEATGKVYIVEASA
-587 TVKNVS
+587 
-593 ELCSNKDINGTKN
+593 EEIIGQYQSNIVLKD
-606 VYVISAVARYDQQK
+606 A
-620 NYSNMY
+620 
-626 LDDGENSIRLYSS
+626 DGNSL
-639 SGKQYEWILD
+639 QL
-649 YTGNVKYE
+649 YTGNSKQYKWLLNYKG
-657 VTLNAWNGKYAVSLI
+657 TLKFEITVSAWNANFKGAVV

-685 YNFTK
+685 YNFSK

>member
-42 VTAQKGEKENP
+42 VTAQKGEKDNP

-74 KGKIKEISNALYG
+74 KGKIKKISNVQYG

-93 ETGTLEVYGSYSA
+93 ETGTLEVYGSYGA

-120 AGDTVLMYATLVTF
+120 VGDTVLMYATLVTY
-134 KNKPEIK
+134 NSKPEIK

-154 FDSSKYE
+154 FDPSKYE

-177 KVSGTVAKITYASGM
+177 KVSATVAKITYAKGM

-205 IYVYDANGSITSEVN
+205 IYVYDANGSITSEVK
-220 VGNNITLYG
+220 VGNNVTLYG

-236 EKEQAAAAK
+236 DDEKSAASK

-268 VNYSWASSSTVK
+268 VNYSWVSSSTVK

-301 IKKAPG
+301 IKKTPG

-313 YIDDLDEKTGSY
+313 YINDLDEKTGSY

-349 LSAMNAKSLASGCNW
+349 LSAINAKSLVSGCNW

-379 LSQTGDFVME
+379 LSQTSDFVME
-389 YHALPQFKN
+389 YHALPQFEN
-398 TYEGDPETELLTSV
+398 SYEGDPETELLTSV

-418 FENATISYASV
+418 FENATISYTSA
-429 DENIINF
+429 DENIISF
-436 KNETDKLVMHAN
+436 KNEADKLVMHAN
-448 KYGKTK
+448 NYGKTK
-454 ITITVSYNGSNVKKE
+454 ITITVSYNGSDVKKE
-469 LEIEYKEPVKYNAL
+469 LEIEYKKPVTYDSIN
-483 TISEVY
+483 ISDVY
-489 SQALNTEVIVKGIVG
+489 KKEFGTEVIVKGIVA
-504 AGVVNK
+504 AGVVNQK
-510 DGAFYL
+510 AFYL
-516 IDETGMIAI
+516 VDETGMIACRI
-525 KSTKDVT
+525 DAAQLATIA
-532 SMLSLGNEVII
+532 LGQEII
-543 KGKFTDFVSSRDK
+543 VKGKF
-556 EYHSQYHIANAE
+556 
-568 LLVNNGGNNVYSN
+568 VNNSGEKLGQLHIEDAKILTNLGGNNTYSN
-581 ATFISS
+581 KSFEKSTLKNIIDLCTAKSEEATGKVYIVEASA
-587 TVKNVS
+587 
-593 ELCSNKDINGTKN
+593 EEIIGQYQSNIVLKD
-606 VYVISAVARYDQQK
+606 A
-620 NYSNMY
+620 
-626 LDDGENSIRLYSS
+626 DGNSL
-639 SGKQYEWILD
+639 QL
-649 YTGNVKYE
+649 YTGNSKQYKWLLNYKG
-657 VTLNAWNGKYAVSLI
+657 TLKFEITVSAWNANFKGAVV

-685 YNFTK
+685 YNFSK

>member
-42 VTAQKGEKENP
+42 VTAQKGEKDNP

-74 KGKIKEISNALYG
+74 KGKIKKISNVQYG

-93 ETGTLEVYGSYSA
+93 ETGTLEVYGSYGA

-120 AGDTVLMYATLVTF
+120 VGDTVLMYATLVTY
-134 KNKPEIK
+134 NSKPEIK

-154 FDSSKYE
+154 FDPSKYE

-177 KVSGTVAKITYASGM
+177 KVSGTVAKITYAKGM

-205 IYVYDANGSITSEVN
+205 IYVYDANGSITSEVK
-220 VGNNITLYG
+220 VGNNVTLYG

-236 EKEQAAAAK
+236 DDEKSAASK

-268 VNYSWASSSTVK
+268 VNYSWVSSSTVK

-301 IKKAPG
+301 IKKTPG

-313 YIDDLDEKTGSY
+313 YINDLDEKTGSY

-349 LSAMNAKSLASGCNW
+349 LSAINAKSLVSGCNW

-379 LSQTGDFVME
+379 LSQTSDFVME
-389 YHALPQFKN
+389 YHALPQFEN
-398 TYEGDPETELLTSV
+398 SYEGDPETELLTSV

-418 FENATISYASV
+418 FENATISYTSA
-429 DENIINF
+429 DENIISF
-436 KNETDKLVMHAN
+436 KNEADKLVMHAN
-448 KYGKTK
+448 NYGKTK
-454 ITITVSYNGSNVKKE
+454 ITITVSYNGSDVKKE
-469 LEIEYKEPVKYNAL
+469 LEIEYKKPVTYDSIN
-483 TISEVY
+483 ISDVY
-489 SQALNTEVIVKGIVG
+489 KKEFGTEVIVKGIVA
-504 AGVVNK
+504 AGVVNQK
-510 DGAFYL
+510 AFYL
-516 IDETGMIAI
+516 VDETGMIACRI
-525 KSTKDVT
+525 DAAQLATIA
-532 SMLSLGNEVII
+532 LGQEII
-543 KGKFTDFVSSRDK
+543 VKGKF
-556 EYHSQYHIANAE
+556 
-568 LLVNNGGNNVYSN
+568 VNNSGEKLGQLHIEDAKILTNLGGNNTYSN
-581 ATFISS
+581 KSFEKSTLKNIIDLCTAKSEEATGKVYIVEASA
-587 TVKNVS
+587 
-593 ELCSNKDINGTKN
+593 EEIIGQYQSNIVLKD
-606 VYVISAVARYDQQK
+606 A
-620 NYSNMY
+620 
-626 LDDGENSIRLYSS
+626 DGNSLQLYTGNS
-639 SGKQYEWILD
+639 KQYEWLLN
-649 YTGNVKYE
+649 YKG
-657 VTLNAWNGKYAVSLI
+657 TLKFEITVSAWNANFKGAVV

-685 YNFTK
+685 YNFSK

>member
-1 MKNKTR
+1 
-7 ILGFLAAGVVA
+7 
-18 STIMLAGCKNN
+18 MLAGCKNN

-42 VTAQKGEKENP
+42 VTAQKGEKDNP

-74 KGKIKEISNALYG
+74 KGKIKKISNVQYG

-93 ETGTLEVYGSYSA
+93 ETGTLEVYGSYGA

-120 AGDTVLMYATLVTF
+120 VGDTVLMYATLVTY
-134 KNKPEIK
+134 NSKPEIK

-154 FDSSKYE
+154 FDPSKYE

-205 IYVYDANGSITSEVN
+205 IYVYDANGSITSEVK
-220 VGNNITLYG
+220 VGNNVTLYG

-236 EKEQAAAAK
+236 DDEKSAASK

-268 VNYSWASSSTVK
+268 VNYSWVSSSTVK

-301 IKKAPG
+301 IKKTPG

-313 YIDDLDEKTGSY
+313 YINDLDEKTGSY

-349 LSAMNAKSLASGCNW
+349 LSAINAKSLVSGCNW

-379 LSQTGDFVME
+379 LSQTSDFVME
-389 YHALPQFKN
+389 YHALPQFEN
-398 TYEGDPETELLTSV
+398 SYEGDPETELLTSV

-418 FENATISYASV
+418 FENATISYTSA
-429 DENIINF
+429 DENIISF
-436 KNETDKLVMHAN
+436 KNEADKLVMHAN
-448 KYGKTK
+448 NYGKTK
-454 ITITVSYNGSNVKKE
+454 ITITVSYNGSDVKKE
-469 LEIEYKEPVKYNAL
+469 LEIEYKKPVTYDSIN
-483 TISEVY
+483 ISDVY
-489 SQALNTEVIVKGIVG
+489 KKEFGTEVIVKGIVA
-504 AGVVNK
+504 AGVVNQK
-510 DGAFYL
+510 AFYL
-516 IDETGMIAI
+516 VDETGMIACRI
-525 KSTKDVT
+525 DAAQLATIA
-532 SMLSLGNEVII
+532 LGQEII
-543 KGKFTDFVSSRDK
+543 VKGKF
-556 EYHSQYHIANAE
+556 
-568 LLVNNGGNNVYSN
+568 VNNSGEKLGQLHIEDAKILTNLGGNNTYSN
-581 ATFISS
+581 KSFEKSTLKNIIDLCTAKSEEATGKVYIVEASA
-587 TVKNVS
+587 
-593 ELCSNKDINGTKN
+593 EEIIGQHQSNIVLKD
-606 VYVISAVARYDQQK
+606 A
-620 NYSNMY
+620 
-626 LDDGENSIRLYSS
+626 DGNSL
-639 SGKQYEWILD
+639 QL
-649 YTGNVKYE
+649 YTGNSKQYKWLLNYKG
-657 VTLNAWNGKYAVSLI
+657 TLKFEITVSAWNANFKGAVV

-685 YNFTK
+685 YNFSK

>member
-1 MKNKTR
+1 M
-7 ILGFLAAGVVA
+7 GFLAAGVVA

-29 AQTTTNGGQSSSL
+29 AQTTTNEGQSSSI
-42 VTAQKGEKENP
+42 VTAQKGEKDNP

-74 KGKIKEISNALYG
+74 KGKIKKISNVQYG

-93 ETGTLEVYGSYSA
+93 ETGTLEVYGSYGA

-120 AGDTVLMYATLVTF
+120 VGDTVLMYATLVTF
-134 KNKPEIK
+134 NSKPEIK

-154 FDSSKYE
+154 FDPSKYE

-205 IYVYDANGSITSEVN
+205 IYVYDSNGSITSEVN

-236 EKEQAAAAK
+236 EKEQTAAAK

-250 CNQLVDCV
+250 CNQLVDCR
-258 LGDNDKKVNE
+258 LGENDKKVNE
-268 VNYSWASSSTVK
+268 VNYSWVSSSTVK

-301 IKKAPG
+301 IKKAQG

-313 YIDDLDEKTGSY
+313 YINDLDEKTGSY

-379 LSQTGDFVME
+379 LSQTSDFVME
-389 YHALPQFKN
+389 YHALPQFEN
-398 TYEGDPETELLTSV
+398 SYEGDPETELLTSV

-418 FENATISYASV
+418 FENATISYTSA
-429 DENIINF
+429 DENIISF
-436 KNETDKLVMHAN
+436 KNETNKLVMHAN
-448 KYGKTK
+448 NYGKTK
-454 ITITVSYNGSNVKKE
+454 ITITVSYNGSDVKKE
-469 LEIEYKEPVKYNAL
+469 LEIEYKEPVKYDAL
-483 TISEVY
+483 TILEVY
-489 SQALNTEVIVKGIVG
+489 SKALNTEVIVKGVVA
-504 AGVVNK
+504 AGVVNQN
-510 DGAFYL
+510 AFYL
-516 IDETGMIAI
+516 VDETGMIAI
-525 KSTKDVT
+525 RTTQDVL
-532 SMLSLGNEVII
+532 SILSLGNEVII
-543 KGKFTDFVSSRDK
+543 KGKFTDLVSSQGK
-556 EYHSQYHIANAE
+556 EHHSQYHITDAE

-581 ATFISS
+581 ATFVSS

-606 VYVISAVARYDQQK
+606 VYVISAVPRYDQQK
-620 NYSNMY
+620 YYSNMY

-685 YNFTK
+685 YNFSK